1 MDKYEYNVK
10 SDQIKKLYSR
20 KEFEAAAKIADE
32 IDWYRVKDNTM
43 INRVADI
50 YENTKQ
56 YEKAKEVLLIAYER
70 SPLGRQLAY
79 KLTILALRTKNFVE
93 ADEFYQ
99 DFVEMSPSDVSQY
112 LLKYRIAKA
121 KGEDI
126 EVLIKI
132 LEAYIE
138 VEMDERWQY
147 ELAKLYHEAGED
159 DKCIAMCDELE
170 LWFNDG
176 KYVDKA
182 KELKKLITGVL
193 TEYNKR
199 YAKDNVTKSD
209 TVSKEA
215 AKNITGVSNGE
226 SDNLEVNASNV
237 NAGYVN
243 TTSMSNSIEDL
254 SEMASENKQISDNED
269 NEEYSGADNAEYSD
283 ADYDEEYDEDSE
295 DYSQADNWNQVDAL
309 GRERVSKVNEE
320 TDEDEEAEREDRTG
334 IRSLAEAIVAGK
346 EERKASRNKNKDDE
360 DLSEDNLE
368 LLDDNI
374 SDDDD
379 EYLDDEISAE
389 DEARA
394 NANAA
399 AKEVARRAEEAE
411 KNTPKL
417 TPEEIAANEA
427 LKAAE
432 AAALEAQR
440 AADLARQ
447 LVMEAKLRAEQ
458 VKSVSNTPSDKYKG
472 MTADEI
478 SKSLESED
486 MLSGKSDLRKKD
498 SMIEIFE
505 FDKNKEG
512 KVSNIGEELT
522 KTAEIDIDEINIR
535 LADENNLYNTANI
548 QAALAKSMEKLMN
561 DEKKVRN
568 AFEMQIDDDNNEIR
582 PTIEDDDSYLDDDED
597 VYDDSV
603 DETEKTP
610 ETVEENSV
618 SENTVD
624 VEEKKESENISES
637 ETNKETANISEAE
650 TNEESKN
657 IPEVEAVE
665 ESKDIQEPEEVEAS
679 ENKPEA
685 EESENVP
692 EIDAV
697 EASAIVNEQENV
709 PETVEESSVS
719 ENTINSE
726 ETKETENISE
736 TEINEE
742 SKDIPEVETVG
753 ESKDIPEVKEVETP
767 ATVNE
772 TKNVVEPEEDNK
784 TSEVS
789 APIEEVKTLEETKEE
804 KTVEAVSDEIEDDL
818 IDEPTKRIDRA
829 EINRILNASKNIYQS
844 LPKSVFE
851 NTESEAETE
860 TAKAEEDDQI
870 EGQMTLDE
878 VLAEFKD
885 NESDKPKDNEANELK
900 DNATVESEDS
910 EASDSE
916 ISGETSSEESD
927 IKTENEEAR
936 DVLKALEQV
945 EETSDE
951 VSSDILENANETS
964 DKVAENSDETSDEV
978 SENANEASD
987 KEAGNADEVSDKEAE
1002 DVNKENVNE
1011 TLDTKSES
1019 DSKKS
1024 VEKSGDET
1032 DKSSVPST
1040 GFVVK
1045 NHRIP
1050 EEYRSLFNDFVGTGS
1065 MEEKIADT
1073 LDNLINKF
1081 VMDGTS
1087 KTNNVIITGSA
1098 KIGKTTL
1105 GLSLIK
1111 AANRGRNRSGRKV
1124 AKVKASVLNKRGVA
1138 LAMTQI
1144 LGTDLIIEQAGNLM
1158 PNTIVDLMIAMKNY
1172 TEEMLIVLEDDKAAI
1187 DRMLDNSPDLKG
1199 FFSNRLDIH
1208 EMEIDDM
1215 VKIAKDYAEEQFY
1228 AIDEMGELALYA
1240 KLDDIS
1246 GRNPVLSIEDIQEVI
1261 DDAIAHA
1268 NRFSLGKIFG
1278 RIHKNKDDMRVLSE
1292 QDFL

>member
-1 MDKYEYNVK
+1 LDKYEYNVK

-176 KYVDKA
+176 RYVDKA
-182 KELKKLITGVL
+182 RELKKLITGVL

-199 YAKDNVTKSD
+199 YAKDNVAKSNIASSNI
-209 TVSKEA
+209 VSTEDS
-215 AKNITGVSNGE
+215 KNITSVSNGE
-226 SDNLEVNASNV
+226 SDNLEVNAPNV
-237 NAGYVN
+237 NAG
-243 TTSMSNSIEDL
+243 SID
-254 SEMASENKQISDNED
+254 
-269 NEEYSGADNAEYSD
+269 
-283 ADYDEEYDEDSE
+283 EYDEDSE
-295 DYSQADNWNQVDAL
+295 DDTQADNWNQVDAL

-320 TDEDEEAEREDRTG
+320 SDEDEEAESEDHTG
-334 IRSLAEAIVAGK
+334 MRSLAEAIVAGK
-346 EERKASRNKNKDDE
+346 EERKTSKYNKKKDDE
-360 DLSEDNLE
+360 EVLEDNLE

-411 KNTPKL
+411 KNIPKL
-417 TPEEIAANEA
+417 TAEEIAANEA

-458 VKSVSNTPSDKYKG
+458 VKGTSGTPSDKYKG

-486 MLSGKSDLRKKD
+486 MLSGNSDLRKKD

-505 FDKNKEG
+505 FDKDKEG

-568 AFEMQIDDDNNEIR
+568 AFEMQIDDDNDEIR
-582 PTIEDDDSYLDDDED
+582 PTIEEDDNNEILPAIEDDDSYLDDDDED
-597 VYDDSV
+597 VYDDSA
-603 DETEKTP
+603 DTTEN
-610 ETVEENSV
+610 V
-618 SENTVD
+618 
-624 VEEKKESENISES
+624 KESENVSEVEEVEES
-637 ETNKETANISEAE
+637 EIINEPENVIEAENTPETAEENSATENTVNVEEIKET
-650 TNEESKN
+650 ES
-657 IPEVEAVE
+657 IPEV
-665 ESKDIQEPEEVEAS
+665 K
-679 ENKPEA
+679 
-685 EESENVP
+685 
-692 EIDAV
+692 
-697 EASAIVNEQENV
+697 
-709 PETVEESSVS
+709 TVEEA
-719 ENTINSE
+719 
-726 ETKETENISE
+726 
-736 TEINEE
+736 
-742 SKDIPEVETVG
+742 KDIPEVETVG
-753 ESKDIPEVKEVETP
+753 EAKDIPEVETVEEAKDIPEAETVGEAKDIPEVETIVESDEYSK
-767 ATVNE
+767 VNE
-772 TKNVVEPEEDNK
+772 E
-784 TSEVS
+784 S
-789 APIEEVKTLEETKEE
+789 APIEEIRNSEETEE
-804 KTVEAVSDEIEDDL
+804 VKSVETVSDEDEIEDDL

-851 NTESEAETE
+851 NTEEEVETKVE
-860 TAKAEEDDQI
+860 MTKPEEDDQI
-870 EGQMTLDE
+870 EGQMTLEE

-885 NESDKPKDNEANELK
+885 NEADKTNDNESDELK
-900 DNATVESEDS
+900 ENTN
-910 EASDSE
+910 
-916 ISGETSSEESD
+916 ETSEEA
-927 IKTENEEAR
+927 TENA
-936 DVLKALEQV
+936 D
-945 EETSDE
+945 ETIDE
-951 VSSDILENANETS
+951 VLENANETS
-964 DKVAENSDETSDEV
+964 EEATENADETIDEV
-978 SENANEASD
+978 SENANETSE
-987 KEAGNADEVSDKEAE
+987 EA
-1002 DVNKENVNE
+1002 
-1011 TLDTKSES
+1011 
-1019 DSKKS
+1019 
-1024 VEKSGDET
+1024 T
-1032 DKSSVPST
+1032 DKSSVASAD
-1040 GFVVK
+1040 FVVK

-1158 PNTIVDLMIAMKNY
+1158 PNTIIDLMIAMKNY

-1228 AIDEMGELALYA
+1228 TIDEMGELALYA

>member
-182 KELKKLITGVL
+182 RELKKLITGVL

-199 YAKDNVTKSD
+199 YAKDNVAKSNIASSNI
-209 TVSKEA
+209 VSTEDS
-215 AKNITGVSNGE
+215 KNITSVSNGE
-226 SDNLEVNASNV
+226 SDNLEVNAPNV
-237 NAGYVN
+237 NAG
-243 TTSMSNSIEDL
+243 SID
-254 SEMASENKQISDNED
+254 
-269 NEEYSGADNAEYSD
+269 
-283 ADYDEEYDEDSE
+283 EYDEDSE
-295 DYSQADNWNQVDAL
+295 DDTQADNWNQVDAL

-320 TDEDEEAEREDRTG
+320 SDEDEEAESEDHTG
-334 IRSLAEAIVAGK
+334 MRSLAEAIVAGK
-346 EERKASRNKNKDDE
+346 EERKTLKYNKKKDDE
-360 DLSEDNLE
+360 EVLEDNLE

-411 KNTPKL
+411 KNIPKL
-417 TPEEIAANEA
+417 TAEEIAANEA

-458 VKSVSNTPSDKYKG
+458 VKGTSGTPSDKYKG

-486 MLSGKSDLRKKD
+486 MLSGNSDLRKKD

-505 FDKNKEG
+505 FDKDKEG

-568 AFEMQIDDDNNEIR
+568 AFEMQIDDDNDEIRPTIEDDDNNEIR
-582 PTIEDDDSYLDDDED
+582 PAIEDDDSYLDDDDED
-597 VYDDSV
+597 VYDDSA
-603 DETEKTP
+603 DTTEN
-610 ETVEENSV
+610 V
-618 SENTVD
+618 
-624 VEEKKESENISES
+624 KESENVSEVEEVEES
-637 ETNKETANISEAE
+637 EIINEPENVIEAENTPETAEENSTTENTVNVEEIKET
-650 TNEESKN
+650 ES
-657 IPEVEAVE
+657 IPEVETAE
-665 ESKDIQEPEEVEAS
+665 EAKDI
-679 ENKPEA
+679 PEA
-685 EESENVP
+685 EIVK
-692 EIDAV
+692 
-697 EASAIVNEQENV
+697 EA
-709 PETVEESSVS
+709 
-719 ENTINSE
+719 
-726 ETKETENISE
+726 
-736 TEINEE
+736 
-742 SKDIPEVETVG
+742 KDIPEVETV
-753 ESKDIPEVKEVETP
+753 EEAKDIPEVETVEEAKDIPEVETIVESDEYSK
-767 ATVNE
+767 VNE
-772 TKNVVEPEEDNK
+772 E
-784 TSEVS
+784 S
-789 APIEEVKTLEETKEE
+789 APIEEIRNSEETEE
-804 KTVEAVSDEIEDDL
+804 VKSVETVSDEDEIEDDL

-851 NTESEAETE
+851 NTEEEVETKVE
-860 TAKAEEDDQI
+860 MTKPEEDDQI
-870 EGQMTLDE
+870 EGQMTLEE

-885 NESDKPKDNEANELK
+885 NEADKTNDNEADELK
-900 DNATVESEDS
+900 
-910 EASDSE
+910 
-916 ISGETSSEESD
+916 
-927 IKTENEEAR
+927 
-936 DVLKALEQV
+936 
-945 EETSDE
+945 
-951 VSSDILENANETS
+951 ENANETPEE
-964 DKVAENSDETSDEV
+964 ATENVDETIEEV
-978 SENANEASD
+978 SENANETSE
-987 KEAGNADEVSDKEAE
+987 EATENADETIDEVS
-1002 DVNKENVNE
+1002 ENVNE
-1011 TLDTKSES
+1011 TSE
-1019 DSKKS
+1019 
-1024 VEKSGDET
+1024 EAT
-1032 DKSSVPST
+1032 DKSSVASAD
-1040 GFVVK
+1040 FVVK

-1065 MEEKIADT
+1065 MEEKIADI

-1087 KTNNVIITGSA
+1087 KTNNLIITGSA

-1158 PNTIVDLMIAMKNY
+1158 PNTIIDLMIAMKNY

-1228 AIDEMGELALYA
+1228 IIDEMGELALYA

>member
-182 KELKKLITGVL
+182 RELKKLITGVL

-199 YAKDNVTKSD
+199 YAKDNVAKSNIAPSNI
-209 TVSKEA
+209 VSTEDS
-215 AKNITGVSNGE
+215 KNITSVSNGE
-226 SDNLEVNASNV
+226 SDNLEVNAPNV
-237 NAGYVN
+237 NAG
-243 TTSMSNSIEDL
+243 SID
-254 SEMASENKQISDNED
+254 
-269 NEEYSGADNAEYSD
+269 
-283 ADYDEEYDEDSE
+283 EYDEDSE
-295 DYSQADNWNQVDAL
+295 DDTQADNWNQVDAL

-320 TDEDEEAEREDRTG
+320 SDEDEEAESEDHTG
-334 IRSLAEAIVAGK
+334 MRSLAEAIVAGK
-346 EERKASRNKNKDDE
+346 EERKTSKYNKKKDDE
-360 DLSEDNLE
+360 EVLEDNLE

-374 SDDDD
+374 SDDDN

-411 KNTPKL
+411 KNIPKL
-417 TPEEIAANEA
+417 TAEEIAANEA

-458 VKSVSNTPSDKYKG
+458 VKGTSGTPSDKYKG

-486 MLSGKSDLRKKD
+486 MLSGNSDLRKKD

-505 FDKNKEG
+505 FDKDKEG

-568 AFEMQIDDDNNEIR
+568 AFEMQIDDDNDEIRPTIEDDDNNEIR
-582 PTIEDDDSYLDDDED
+582 PAIEDDDSYLDDDDED
-597 VYDDSV
+597 VYDDSADTTENV
-603 DETEKTP
+603 KESENVSEVEEVEESEIINEPENVTETENTP
-610 ETVEENSV
+610 ETAEENSATENTVNVEEIKETESIPEAETVEE
-618 SENTVD
+618 
-624 VEEKKESENISES
+624 
-637 ETNKETANISEAE
+637 A
-650 TNEESKN
+650 
-657 IPEVEAVE
+657 
-665 ESKDIQEPEEVEAS
+665 
-679 ENKPEA
+679 
-685 EESENVP
+685 
-692 EIDAV
+692 
-697 EASAIVNEQENV
+697 
-709 PETVEESSVS
+709 
-719 ENTINSE
+719 
-726 ETKETENISE
+726 
-736 TEINEE
+736 
-742 SKDIPEVETVG
+742 KDIPEVETVA
-753 ESKDIPEVKEVETP
+753 EAKDIPEAETAEEAKDIPEVETVEEAKDIPEVETIVESDEYSK
-767 ATVNE
+767 VNE
-772 TKNVVEPEEDNK
+772 E
-784 TSEVS
+784 S
-789 APIEEVKTLEETKEE
+789 APIEEIRNSEETEE
-804 KTVEAVSDEIEDDL
+804 VKSVETVSDEDEIEDDL

-851 NTESEAETE
+851 NTEEEVETKVE
-860 TAKAEEDDQI
+860 MTKPEEDDQI
-870 EGQMTLDE
+870 EGQMTLEE

-885 NESDKPKDNEANELK
+885 NEADKKNDNEADELK
-900 DNATVESEDS
+900 ENANETPE
-910 EASDSE
+910 EA
-916 ISGETSSEESD
+916 
-927 IKTENEEAR
+927 TENA
-936 DVLKALEQV
+936 D
-945 EETSDE
+945 ETIDE
-951 VSSDILENANETS
+951 VLENANETS
-964 DKVAENSDETSDEV
+964 EETTENTDETIDEV
-978 SENANEASD
+978 SENANETSE
-987 KEAGNADEVSDKEAE
+987 EA
-1002 DVNKENVNE
+1002 
-1011 TLDTKSES
+1011 
-1019 DSKKS
+1019 
-1024 VEKSGDET
+1024 T
-1032 DKSSVPST
+1032 DKSSVASAD
-1040 GFVVK
+1040 FVVK

-1050 EEYRSLFNDFVGTGS
+1050 KEYRSLFNDFVGTGS

-1228 AIDEMGELALYA
+1228 TIDEMGELALYA

>member
-182 KELKKLITGVL
+182 RELKKLITGVL

-199 YAKDNVTKSD
+199 YAKDNVAKSNIASSNI
-209 TVSKEA
+209 VSTEDS
-215 AKNITGVSNGE
+215 KNITSVSNGE

-237 NAGYVN
+237 NAG
-243 TTSMSNSIEDL
+243 SID
-254 SEMASENKQISDNED
+254 
-269 NEEYSGADNAEYSD
+269 
-283 ADYDEEYDEDSE
+283 EYDEDSE
-295 DYSQADNWNQVDAL
+295 DDTQADNWNQVDAL

-320 TDEDEEAEREDRTG
+320 SDEDEEAESEDHTG
-334 IRSLAEAIVAGK
+334 MRSLAEAIVAGK
-346 EERKASRNKNKDDE
+346 EERKTSKYNKKKDDE
-360 DLSEDNLE
+360 EVLEDNLE

-411 KNTPKL
+411 KNIPKL
-417 TPEEIAANEA
+417 TAEEIAANEA

-458 VKSVSNTPSDKYKG
+458 VKGTSGTPSDKYKG

-486 MLSGKSDLRKKD
+486 MLSGNSDLRKKD

-505 FDKNKEG
+505 FDKDKEG

-568 AFEMQIDDDNNEIR
+568 AFEMQIDDDNDEIR
-582 PTIEDDDSYLDDDED
+582 PTIEDDDNDEIRPAIEDDDSYLDDDDED
-597 VYDDSV
+597 VYDDSADTTENV
-603 DETEKTP
+603 KESENVSEVEEVEESEIINEPENVIETENTP
-610 ETVEENSV
+610 ETAEENSTTENTVNVEEIKETESIPEAETVEE
-618 SENTVD
+618 
-624 VEEKKESENISES
+624 
-637 ETNKETANISEAE
+637 A
-650 TNEESKN
+650 
-657 IPEVEAVE
+657 
-665 ESKDIQEPEEVEAS
+665 
-679 ENKPEA
+679 
-685 EESENVP
+685 
-692 EIDAV
+692 
-697 EASAIVNEQENV
+697 
-709 PETVEESSVS
+709 
-719 ENTINSE
+719 
-726 ETKETENISE
+726 
-736 TEINEE
+736 
-742 SKDIPEVETVG
+742 KDIPEVETVA
-753 ESKDIPEVKEVETP
+753 EAKDIPEAETAEEAKDIPEVETVEEAKDIPEVETIVESDEYSK
-767 ATVNE
+767 VNE
-772 TKNVVEPEEDNK
+772 E
-784 TSEVS
+784 S
-789 APIEEVKTLEETKEE
+789 APIEEIRNSEETEE
-804 KTVEAVSDEIEDDL
+804 VKSVETVSDEDEIEDDL

-851 NTESEAETE
+851 NTEEEVETKVE
-860 TAKAEEDDQI
+860 MTKPEEDDQI
-870 EGQMTLDE
+870 EGQMTLEE

-885 NESDKPKDNEANELK
+885 NEADKKNDNEADELK
-900 DNATVESEDS
+900 ENANETPE
-910 EASDSE
+910 EA
-916 ISGETSSEESD
+916 
-927 IKTENEEAR
+927 TENA
-936 DVLKALEQV
+936 D
-945 EETSDE
+945 ETIDE
-951 VSSDILENANETS
+951 VLENANETS
-964 DKVAENSDETSDEV
+964 E
-978 SENANEASD
+978 EA
-987 KEAGNADEVSDKEAE
+987 
-1002 DVNKENVNE
+1002 
-1011 TLDTKSES
+1011 
-1019 DSKKS
+1019 
-1024 VEKSGDET
+1024 T
-1032 DKSSVPST
+1032 DKSSVASAD
-1040 GFVVK
+1040 FVVK

-1050 EEYRSLFNDFVGTGS
+1050 KEYRSLFNDFVGTGS

-1228 AIDEMGELALYA
+1228 TIDEMGELALYA

>member
-182 KELKKLITGVL
+182 RELKKLITGVL

-199 YAKDNVTKSD
+199 YAKDNVAKSNIASSNI
-209 TVSKEA
+209 VSTEDS
-215 AKNITGVSNGE
+215 KNITSVSNGE
-226 SDNLEVNASNV
+226 SDNLEVNAPNV
-237 NAGYVN
+237 NAG
-243 TTSMSNSIEDL
+243 SID
-254 SEMASENKQISDNED
+254 
-269 NEEYSGADNAEYSD
+269 
-283 ADYDEEYDEDSE
+283 EYDEDSE
-295 DYSQADNWNQVDAL
+295 DDTQADNWNQVDAL

-320 TDEDEEAEREDRTG
+320 SDEDEEAESEDHTG
-334 IRSLAEAIVAGK
+334 MRSLAEAIVAGK
-346 EERKASRNKNKDDE
+346 EERKTSKYNKKKDDE
-360 DLSEDNLE
+360 EVLEDNLE

-374 SDDDD
+374 SDDDN

-411 KNTPKL
+411 KNIPKL
-417 TPEEIAANEA
+417 TAEEIAANEA

-458 VKSVSNTPSDKYKG
+458 VKGTSGTPSDKYKG

-486 MLSGKSDLRKKD
+486 MLSGNSDLRKKD

-505 FDKNKEG
+505 FDKDKEG

-568 AFEMQIDDDNNEIR
+568 AFEMQIDDDNDEIR
-582 PTIEDDDSYLDDDED
+582 PTIEDDDNDEIRPAIEDDDSYLDDDDED
-597 VYDDSV
+597 VYDDSA
-603 DETEKTP
+603 DTTENTANIEEIKETESIP
-610 ETVEENSV
+610 EVETVEEAK
-618 SENTVD
+618 D
-624 VEEKKESENISES
+624 
-637 ETNKETANISEAE
+637 
-650 TNEESKN
+650 
-657 IPEVEAVE
+657 IPEA
-665 ESKDIQEPEEVEAS
+665 
-679 ENKPEA
+679 
-685 EESENVP
+685 
-692 EIDAV
+692 
-697 EASAIVNEQENV
+697 
-709 PETVEESSVS
+709 ETVEEAKDIPEAETV
-719 ENTINSE
+719 E
-726 ETKETENISE
+726 EA
-736 TEINEE
+736 
-742 SKDIPEVETVG
+742 KDIPEVETV
-753 ESKDIPEVKEVETP
+753 EEAKDIPETETVEEAKDIPEVETIEESDEYSK
-767 ATVNE
+767 VNE
-772 TKNVVEPEEDNK
+772 ESV
-784 TSEVS
+784 
-789 APIEEVKTLEETKEE
+789 PIEEIRTSEETEE
-804 KTVEAVSDEIEDDL
+804 TEEIEETEEVRPVETVSDEDEIEDDL

-851 NTESEAETE
+851 NTEEEVETKVE
-860 TAKAEEDDQI
+860 MTKPEEDDQI
-870 EGQMTLDE
+870 EGQMTLEE

-885 NESDKPKDNEANELK
+885 NEADKTNDNEADELK
-900 DNATVESEDS
+900 ENANETPE
-910 EASDSE
+910 EA
-916 ISGETSSEESD
+916 
-927 IKTENEEAR
+927 TENA
-936 DVLKALEQV
+936 D
-945 EETSDE
+945 ETIDE
-951 VSSDILENANETS
+951 VLENANETS
-964 DKVAENSDETSDEV
+964 EEITE
-978 SENANEASD
+978 
-987 KEAGNADEVSDKEAE
+987 NADETIDGVS
-1002 DVNKENVNE
+1002 ENVNE
-1011 TLDTKSES
+1011 TSE
-1019 DSKKS
+1019 
-1024 VEKSGDET
+1024 EAT
-1032 DKSSVPST
+1032 DKSSVASAD
-1040 GFVVK
+1040 FVVK

-1050 EEYRSLFNDFVGTGS
+1050 KEYRSLFNDFVGTGS

-1228 AIDEMGELALYA
+1228 TIDEMGELALYA

>member
-182 KELKKLITGVL
+182 RELKKLITGVL

-199 YAKDNVTKSD
+199 YAKDNVAKSNIASSNI
-209 TVSKEA
+209 VSTEDS
-215 AKNITGVSNGE
+215 KNITSVSNGE
-226 SDNLEVNASNV
+226 SDNLEVNAPNV
-237 NAGYVN
+237 NAG
-243 TTSMSNSIEDL
+243 SID
-254 SEMASENKQISDNED
+254 
-269 NEEYSGADNAEYSD
+269 
-283 ADYDEEYDEDSE
+283 EYDEDSE
-295 DYSQADNWNQVDAL
+295 DDTQADNWNQVDAL

-320 TDEDEEAEREDRTG
+320 SNEDEEAESEDHTG
-334 IRSLAEAIVAGK
+334 MRSLAEAIVAGK
-346 EERKASRNKNKDDE
+346 EERKTLKYNKKKDDE
-360 DLSEDNLE
+360 EVLEDNLE

-411 KNTPKL
+411 KNIPKL
-417 TPEEIAANEA
+417 TAEEIAANEA

-458 VKSVSNTPSDKYKG
+458 VKGTSGTPSDKYKG

-505 FDKNKEG
+505 FDKDKEG

-568 AFEMQIDDDNNEIR
+568 AFEMQIDDDNDEIR
-582 PTIEDDDSYLDDDED
+582 PTIEDDDNNEIRPAIEDDDSYLDYDDED
-597 VYDDSV
+597 VYDDSSDTTENV
-603 DETEKTP
+603 KESENVSEVEDVEESEIINEPENVIEAENTPETAEENSTTENTVNVEEIKETESIP
-610 ETVEENSV
+610 EVETVEEAK
-618 SENTVD
+618 D
-624 VEEKKESENISES
+624 
-637 ETNKETANISEAE
+637 
-650 TNEESKN
+650 
-657 IPEVEAVE
+657 IPEV
-665 ESKDIQEPEEVEAS
+665 K
-679 ENKPEA
+679 
-685 EESENVP
+685 
-692 EIDAV
+692 
-697 EASAIVNEQENV
+697 
-709 PETVEESSVS
+709 TVEEA
-719 ENTINSE
+719 
-726 ETKETENISE
+726 
-736 TEINEE
+736 
-742 SKDIPEVETVG
+742 KDIPEVETV
-753 ESKDIPEVKEVETP
+753 
-767 ATVNE
+767 A
-772 TKNVVEPEEDNK
+772 EPEENIKVDEASAPMEGVG
-784 TSEVS
+784 TSEEKEDT
-789 APIEEVKTLEETKEE
+789 EEVKSVET
-804 KTVEAVSDEIEDDL
+804 VSDEDEIEDDL

-851 NTESEAETE
+851 NTEEEVETKVE
-860 TAKAEEDDQI
+860 MTKPEEDDQI
-870 EGQMTLDE
+870 EGQMTLEE

-885 NESDKPKDNEANELK
+885 NEADKTNDNEADELK
-900 DNATVESEDS
+900 
-910 EASDSE
+910 
-916 ISGETSSEESD
+916 
-927 IKTENEEAR
+927 
-936 DVLKALEQV
+936 
-945 EETSDE
+945 
-951 VSSDILENANETS
+951 ENANETPEE
-964 DKVAENSDETSDEV
+964 ATENADETIDEV
-978 SENANEASD
+978 SENANETSE
-987 KEAGNADEVSDKEAE
+987 EATENADETIDEVSENANETSEEATE
-1002 DVNKENVNE
+1002 NADETIDEVSENVNE
-1011 TLDTKSES
+1011 TSE
-1019 DSKKS
+1019 
-1024 VEKSGDET
+1024 EAT
-1032 DKSSVPST
+1032 DKSSVASAD
-1040 GFVVK
+1040 FVVK

-1065 MEEKIADT
+1065 MEEKIADI

-1087 KTNNVIITGSA
+1087 KTNNLIITGSA

-1158 PNTIVDLMIAMKNY
+1158 PNTIIDLMIAMKNY

-1215 VKIAKDYAEEQFY
+1215 VKIARDYAEEQFY
-1228 AIDEMGELALYA
+1228 TIDEMGELALYA

>member
-182 KELKKLITGVL
+182 RELKKLITGVL

-199 YAKDNVTKSD
+199 YAKDNIASSNIASTEDS
-209 TVSKEA
+209 
-215 AKNITGVSNGE
+215 KNITSVSNGE
-226 SDNLEVNASNV
+226 SDNLEVNAPDV
-237 NAGYVN
+237 NAG
-243 TTSMSNSIEDL
+243 SI
-254 SEMASENKQISDNED
+254 
-269 NEEYSGADNAEYSD
+269 
-283 ADYDEEYDEDSE
+283 DEHDEDSE
-295 DYSQADNWNQVDAL
+295 DDTQADNWNQVDAL

-320 TDEDEEAEREDRTG
+320 SDEDEETESEDHTG
-334 IRSLAEAIVAGK
+334 MRSLAEAIVAGK
-346 EERKASRNKNKDDE
+346 EERKTSKYNKKKDDE
-360 DLSEDNLE
+360 EVLEDNLE

-411 KNTPKL
+411 KNIPKL
-417 TPEEIAANEA
+417 TAEEIAANEA

-432 AAALEAQR
+432 AAALEAQK

-458 VKSVSNTPSDKYKG
+458 AKGTSVAPSDKYKG

-486 MLSGKSDLRKKD
+486 MLSGNSDLRKKD

-505 FDKNKEG
+505 FDKDKEG

-582 PTIEDDDSYLDDDED
+582 PSIEDDDNNEIRPAIEDDDSYLDDDDED
-597 VYDDSV
+597 VYDDSA
-603 DETEKTP
+603 DTTENTANIEEIKETESIP
-610 ETVEENSV
+610 EAETVEEAK
-618 SENTVD
+618 D
-624 VEEKKESENISES
+624 
-637 ETNKETANISEAE
+637 
-650 TNEESKN
+650 
-657 IPEVEAVE
+657 IPEA
-665 ESKDIQEPEEVEAS
+665 
-679 ENKPEA
+679 
-685 EESENVP
+685 
-692 EIDAV
+692 
-697 EASAIVNEQENV
+697 
-709 PETVEESSVS
+709 ETVEEAKDIPEAETV
-719 ENTINSE
+719 E
-726 ETKETENISE
+726 EAKDIPEAETV
-736 TEINEE
+736 EE
-742 SKDIPEVETVG
+742 AKDIPEVETIE
-753 ESKDIPEVKEVETP
+753 ESDEYSK
-767 ATVNE
+767 VNE
-772 TKNVVEPEEDNK
+772 ESV
-784 TSEVS
+784 
-789 APIEEVKTLEETKEE
+789 PIEEIRTSEETDETEE
-804 KTVEAVSDEIEDDL
+804 VRPVETVSDEDEIEDDL

-851 NTESEAETE
+851 NTEEEVETKVE
-860 TAKAEEDDQI
+860 MTKPEEDDQI
-870 EGQMTLDE
+870 EGQMTLEE

-885 NESDKPKDNEANELK
+885 NETDKTNDNEADELK
-900 DNATVESEDS
+900 
-910 EASDSE
+910 
-916 ISGETSSEESD
+916 
-927 IKTENEEAR
+927 EN
-936 DVLKALEQV
+936 
-945 EETSDE
+945 T
-951 VSSDILENANETS
+951 NETS
-964 DKVAENSDETSDEV
+964 EEATENADETIDEV
-978 SENANEASD
+978 SENANETSE
-987 KEAGNADEVSDKEAE
+987 EA
-1002 DVNKENVNE
+1002 
-1011 TLDTKSES
+1011 
-1019 DSKKS
+1019 
-1024 VEKSGDET
+1024 T
-1032 DKSSVPST
+1032 DKSSVASAD
-1040 GFVVK
+1040 FVVK

-1050 EEYRSLFNDFVGTGS
+1050 KEYRSLFNDFVGTGS

-1228 AIDEMGELALYA
+1228 TIDEMGELALYA

>member
-182 KELKKLITGVL
+182 RELKKLITGVL

-199 YAKDNVTKSD
+199 YAKDNVAKSNIASSNI
-209 TVSKEA
+209 VSTEDS
-215 AKNITGVSNGE
+215 KNITSVSNGE
-226 SDNLEVNASNV
+226 SDNLEVNAPNV
-237 NAGYVN
+237 NAG
-243 TTSMSNSIEDL
+243 SID
-254 SEMASENKQISDNED
+254 
-269 NEEYSGADNAEYSD
+269 
-283 ADYDEEYDEDSE
+283 EYDEDSE
-295 DYSQADNWNQVDAL
+295 DDTQADNWNQVDAL

-320 TDEDEEAEREDRTG
+320 SDEDEEAESEDHTG
-334 IRSLAEAIVAGK
+334 MRSLAEAIVAGK
-346 EERKASRNKNKDDE
+346 EERKTSKYNKKKDDE
-360 DLSEDNLE
+360 EVLEDNLE

-411 KNTPKL
+411 KNIPKL
-417 TPEEIAANEA
+417 TAEEIAANEA

-458 VKSVSNTPSDKYKG
+458 VKGTSGTPSDKYKG

-486 MLSGKSDLRKKD
+486 MLSGNSDLRKKD

-505 FDKNKEG
+505 FDKDKEG

-568 AFEMQIDDDNNEIR
+568 AFEMQIDDDNDEIR
-582 PTIEDDDSYLDDDED
+582 PTIEDDDNDEIRPAIEDDDSYLDDDDED
-597 VYDDSV
+597 VYDDSADTTENV
-603 DETEKTP
+603 KESENVSEVEEVEESEIINEPENVIETENTP
-610 ETVEENSV
+610 ETAEENSTTENTVNVEEIKETESIPEVETVEE
-618 SENTVD
+618 
-624 VEEKKESENISES
+624 
-637 ETNKETANISEAE
+637 A
-650 TNEESKN
+650 
-657 IPEVEAVE
+657 
-665 ESKDIQEPEEVEAS
+665 KDITKA
-679 ENKPEA
+679 
-685 EESENVP
+685 
-692 EIDAV
+692 
-697 EASAIVNEQENV
+697 
-709 PETVEESSVS
+709 ETVEEAKDIPKV
-719 ENTINSE
+719 ETVE
-726 ETKETENISE
+726 EA
-736 TEINEE
+736 
-742 SKDIPEVETVG
+742 KDIPEVETIV
-753 ESKDIPEVKEVETP
+753 ESDEYSK
-767 ATVNE
+767 VNE
-772 TKNVVEPEEDNK
+772 E
-784 TSEVS
+784 S
-789 APIEEVKTLEETKEE
+789 APIEEIRNSEETEE
-804 KTVEAVSDEIEDDL
+804 VKSVETVFDEDEIEDDL

-851 NTESEAETE
+851 NTEEEVEMT
-860 TAKAEEDDQI
+860 KPEEDDQI
-870 EGQMTLDE
+870 EGQMTLEE

-885 NESDKPKDNEANELK
+885 NEADKTNDNEADELK
-900 DNATVESEDS
+900 ENANETPE
-910 EASDSE
+910 EA
-916 ISGETSSEESD
+916 
-927 IKTENEEAR
+927 TENA
-936 DVLKALEQV
+936 D
-945 EETSDE
+945 ETIDE
-951 VSSDILENANETS
+951 VLENANETS
-964 DKVAENSDETSDEV
+964 EEATENTDETIDEV
-978 SENANEASD
+978 SENANETSE
-987 KEAGNADEVSDKEAE
+987 EA
-1002 DVNKENVNE
+1002 
-1011 TLDTKSES
+1011 
-1019 DSKKS
+1019 
-1024 VEKSGDET
+1024 T
-1032 DKSSVPST
+1032 DKSSVASAD
-1040 GFVVK
+1040 FVVK

-1050 EEYRSLFNDFVGTGS
+1050 KEYRSLFNDFVGTGS

-1187 DRMLDNSPDLKG
+1187 DRMLDSSPDLKG

-1228 AIDEMGELALYA
+1228 TIDEMGELALYA

>member
-182 KELKKLITGVL
+182 RELKKLITGVL

-199 YAKDNVTKSD
+199 YAKDNVAKSNIASSNI
-209 TVSKEA
+209 VSTEDS
-215 AKNITGVSNGE
+215 KNITSVSNGE
-226 SDNLEVNASNV
+226 SDNLEVNAPNV
-237 NAGYVN
+237 NAG
-243 TTSMSNSIEDL
+243 SID
-254 SEMASENKQISDNED
+254 
-269 NEEYSGADNAEYSD
+269 
-283 ADYDEEYDEDSE
+283 EYDEDSE
-295 DYSQADNWNQVDAL
+295 DDTQADNWNQVDAL

-320 TDEDEEAEREDRTG
+320 SDEDEEAESEDHTG
-334 IRSLAEAIVAGK
+334 MRSLAEAIVAGK
-346 EERKASRNKNKDDE
+346 EERKTSKYNKKKDDE
-360 DLSEDNLE
+360 EVLEDNLE

-411 KNTPKL
+411 KNIPKL
-417 TPEEIAANEA
+417 TAEEIAANEA

-458 VKSVSNTPSDKYKG
+458 VKGTSGTPSDKYKG

-505 FDKNKEG
+505 FDKDKEG

-568 AFEMQIDDDNNEIR
+568 AFEMQIDDDNDEIRPTIEDDDNNEIR
-582 PTIEDDDSYLDDDED
+582 PAIEDDDSYLDDDDED
-597 VYDDSV
+597 VYDDSADTTENV
-603 DETEKTP
+603 KESENVSEVEEVEESEIINESENVIEAENTPETAEENSATENTVNVEEIKETESIP
-610 ETVEENSV
+610 EVETVEE
-618 SENTVD
+618 
-624 VEEKKESENISES
+624 
-637 ETNKETANISEAE
+637 A
-650 TNEESKN
+650 
-657 IPEVEAVE
+657 
-665 ESKDIQEPEEVEAS
+665 
-679 ENKPEA
+679 
-685 EESENVP
+685 
-692 EIDAV
+692 
-697 EASAIVNEQENV
+697 
-709 PETVEESSVS
+709 
-719 ENTINSE
+719 
-726 ETKETENISE
+726 
-736 TEINEE
+736 
-742 SKDIPEVETVG
+742 KDIPEVETVE
-753 ESKDIPEVKEVETP
+753 ESKDIPEAETAGEAKDIPEVETVEEAKDIP
-767 ATVNE
+767 EVETIVESDEYSKVNE
-772 TKNVVEPEEDNK
+772 E
-784 TSEVS
+784 S
-789 APIEEVKTLEETKEE
+789 APIEEIRNSEETEE
-804 KTVEAVSDEIEDDL
+804 VKSVETVSDEDEIEDDL

-851 NTESEAETE
+851 NTEEEVETKVE
-860 TAKAEEDDQI
+860 MTKPEEDDQI
-870 EGQMTLDE
+870 EGQMTLEE

-885 NESDKPKDNEANELK
+885 NEADKTNDNEADELK
-900 DNATVESEDS
+900 
-910 EASDSE
+910 
-916 ISGETSSEESD
+916 
-927 IKTENEEAR
+927 
-936 DVLKALEQV
+936 
-945 EETSDE
+945 
-951 VSSDILENANETS
+951 ENANETPEE
-964 DKVAENSDETSDEV
+964 ATENADETIDEVSENVNETSEEATENADETIDEV
-978 SENANEASD
+978 SENANETSE
-987 KEAGNADEVSDKEAE
+987 EA
-1002 DVNKENVNE
+1002 
-1011 TLDTKSES
+1011 
-1019 DSKKS
+1019 
-1024 VEKSGDET
+1024 T
-1032 DKSSVPST
+1032 DKSSVASAD
-1040 GFVVK
+1040 FVVK

-1158 PNTIVDLMIAMKNY
+1158 PNTIIDLMIAMKNY

-1228 AIDEMGELALYA
+1228 IIDEMGELALYA

>member
-182 KELKKLITGVL
+182 RELKKLITGVL

-199 YAKDNVTKSD
+199 YAKDNVAKSNIASSNI
-209 TVSKEA
+209 VSTEDS
-215 AKNITGVSNGE
+215 KNITSVSNGE
-226 SDNLEVNASNV
+226 SDNLEVNAPNV
-237 NAGYVN
+237 NAG
-243 TTSMSNSIEDL
+243 SID
-254 SEMASENKQISDNED
+254 
-269 NEEYSGADNAEYSD
+269 
-283 ADYDEEYDEDSE
+283 EYDEDSE
-295 DYSQADNWNQVDAL
+295 DDTQADNWNQVDAL

-320 TDEDEEAEREDRTG
+320 SDEDEEAESEDHTG
-334 IRSLAEAIVAGK
+334 MRSLAEAIVAGK
-346 EERKASRNKNKDDE
+346 EERKTLKYNKKKDDE
-360 DLSEDNLE
+360 EVLEDNLE

-411 KNTPKL
+411 KNIPKL
-417 TPEEIAANEA
+417 TAEEIAANEA

-458 VKSVSNTPSDKYKG
+458 VKGTSGTPSDKYKG

-486 MLSGKSDLRKKD
+486 MLSGNSDLRKKD

-505 FDKNKEG
+505 FDKDKEG

-568 AFEMQIDDDNNEIR
+568 AFEMQIDDDNDEIRPTIEDDDNNEIR
-582 PTIEDDDSYLDDDED
+582 PAIEDDDSYLDDDDED
-597 VYDDSV
+597 VYDDSADTTENV
-603 DETEKTP
+603 KESENVSEVEEVEESEIINEPENVIEAENTPETAEENSATENTVNVEEIKETGSIP
-610 ETVEENSV
+610 EVETVEE
-618 SENTVD
+618 
-624 VEEKKESENISES
+624 
-637 ETNKETANISEAE
+637 A
-650 TNEESKN
+650 
-657 IPEVEAVE
+657 
-665 ESKDIQEPEEVEAS
+665 
-679 ENKPEA
+679 
-685 EESENVP
+685 
-692 EIDAV
+692 
-697 EASAIVNEQENV
+697 
-709 PETVEESSVS
+709 
-719 ENTINSE
+719 
-726 ETKETENISE
+726 
-736 TEINEE
+736 
-742 SKDIPEVETVG
+742 KDIPEVETV
-753 ESKDIPEVKEVETP
+753 EEAKDIPEVETVAEAKDIPEVETV
-767 ATVNE
+767 A
-772 TKNVVEPEEDNK
+772 EPEENIKVDEASAPMEGGG
-784 TSEVS
+784 TSEEKEDT
-789 APIEEVKTLEETKEE
+789 EEVKSVET
-804 KTVEAVSDEIEDDL
+804 VSDEDEIEDDL

-844 LPKSVFE
+844 LPKPVFE
-851 NTESEAETE
+851 NTEEEVETKVE
-860 TAKAEEDDQI
+860 MTKPEEDDQI
-870 EGQMTLDE
+870 EGQMTLEE

-885 NESDKPKDNEANELK
+885 NEADKTNDNEADELK
-900 DNATVESEDS
+900 
-910 EASDSE
+910 
-916 ISGETSSEESD
+916 
-927 IKTENEEAR
+927 
-936 DVLKALEQV
+936 
-945 EETSDE
+945 
-951 VSSDILENANETS
+951 ENANETPEE
-964 DKVAENSDETSDEV
+964 ATENADETIDEV
-978 SENANEASD
+978 SEN
-987 KEAGNADEVSDKEAE
+987 
-1002 DVNKENVNE
+1002 VNE
-1011 TLDTKSES
+1011 TSE
-1019 DSKKS
+1019 
-1024 VEKSGDET
+1024 EAT
-1032 DKSSVPST
+1032 DKSSVASAD
-1040 GFVVK
+1040 FVVK

-1065 MEEKIADT
+1065 MEEKIADI

-1087 KTNNVIITGSA
+1087 KTNNLIITGSA

-1158 PNTIVDLMIAMKNY
+1158 PNTIIDLMIAMKNY

-1228 AIDEMGELALYA
+1228 IIDEMGELALYA

>member
-182 KELKKLITGVL
+182 RELKKLITGVL

-199 YAKDNVTKSD
+199 YAKDNVAKSNIASSNI
-209 TVSKEA
+209 VSTEDS
-215 AKNITGVSNGE
+215 KNITSVSNGE
-226 SDNLEVNASNV
+226 SDNLEVNAPNV
-237 NAGYVN
+237 NAG
-243 TTSMSNSIEDL
+243 SID
-254 SEMASENKQISDNED
+254 
-269 NEEYSGADNAEYSD
+269 
-283 ADYDEEYDEDSE
+283 EYDEDSE
-295 DYSQADNWNQVDAL
+295 DDTQADNWNQVDAL

-320 TDEDEEAEREDRTG
+320 SDEDEGAESEDHTG
-334 IRSLAEAIVAGK
+334 MRSLAEAIVAGK
-346 EERKASRNKNKDDE
+346 EERKTSKYNKKKDDE
-360 DLSEDNLE
+360 EVLEDNLE

-411 KNTPKL
+411 KNIPKL
-417 TPEEIAANEA
+417 TAEEIAANEA

-458 VKSVSNTPSDKYKG
+458 VKGTSGTPSDKYKG

-486 MLSGKSDLRKKD
+486 MLSGNSDLRKKD

-505 FDKNKEG
+505 FDKDKEG

-568 AFEMQIDDDNNEIR
+568 AFEMQIDDDNDEIRPTIEEDDNNEIR
-582 PTIEDDDSYLDDDED
+582 PAIEDDDSYLDDDDED
-597 VYDDSV
+597 VYDDSA
-603 DETEKTP
+603 DTTEN
-610 ETVEENSV
+610 V
-618 SENTVD
+618 
-624 VEEKKESENISES
+624 KESENVSEVEEVEES
-637 ETNKETANISEAE
+637 EIINEPENVIEAENTPETAEENSATENTVNVDEIKET
-650 TNEESKN
+650 ES
-657 IPEVEAVE
+657 IPEV
-665 ESKDIQEPEEVEAS
+665 K
-679 ENKPEA
+679 
-685 EESENVP
+685 
-692 EIDAV
+692 
-697 EASAIVNEQENV
+697 
-709 PETVEESSVS
+709 TVEEA
-719 ENTINSE
+719 
-726 ETKETENISE
+726 
-736 TEINEE
+736 
-742 SKDIPEVETVG
+742 KDIPEVETVG
-753 ESKDIPEVKEVETP
+753 EAKDIPEVETVEEAKDIPEAETVGEAKDIPEVETIVESDEYSK
-767 ATVNE
+767 VNE
-772 TKNVVEPEEDNK
+772 E
-784 TSEVS
+784 S
-789 APIEEVKTLEETKEE
+789 APIEEIRNSEETEE
-804 KTVEAVSDEIEDDL
+804 VKSVETVSDEDEIEDDL

-851 NTESEAETE
+851 NTEEEVETKVE
-860 TAKAEEDDQI
+860 MTKPEEDDQI
-870 EGQMTLDE
+870 EGQMTLEE

-885 NESDKPKDNEANELK
+885 NEADKTNDNESDELK
-900 DNATVESEDS
+900 ENTN
-910 EASDSE
+910 
-916 ISGETSSEESD
+916 ETSEEA
-927 IKTENEEAR
+927 TENA
-936 DVLKALEQV
+936 D
-945 EETSDE
+945 ETIDE
-951 VSSDILENANETS
+951 VLENANETS
-964 DKVAENSDETSDEV
+964 E
-978 SENANEASD
+978 EA
-987 KEAGNADEVSDKEAE
+987 
-1002 DVNKENVNE
+1002 
-1011 TLDTKSES
+1011 
-1019 DSKKS
+1019 
-1024 VEKSGDET
+1024 T
-1032 DKSSVPST
+1032 DKSSVASAD
-1040 GFVVK
+1040 FVVK

-1158 PNTIVDLMIAMKNY
+1158 PNTIIDLMIAMKNY

-1228 AIDEMGELALYA
+1228 IIDEMGELALYA

>member
-182 KELKKLITGVL
+182 RELKKLITGVL

-199 YAKDNVTKSD
+199 YAKDNVAKSNIASSNI
-209 TVSKEA
+209 VSTEDS
-215 AKNITGVSNGE
+215 KNITSVSNGE
-226 SDNLEVNASNV
+226 SDNLEVNAPNV
-237 NAGYVN
+237 NAG
-243 TTSMSNSIEDL
+243 SID
-254 SEMASENKQISDNED
+254 
-269 NEEYSGADNAEYSD
+269 
-283 ADYDEEYDEDSE
+283 EYDEDSE
-295 DYSQADNWNQVDAL
+295 DDTQADNWNQVDAL

-320 TDEDEEAEREDRTG
+320 SDEDEEAESEDHTG
-334 IRSLAEAIVAGK
+334 MRSLAEAIVAGK
-346 EERKASRNKNKDDE
+346 EERKTLKYNKKKDDE
-360 DLSEDNLE
+360 EVLEDNLE

-411 KNTPKL
+411 KNIPKL
-417 TPEEIAANEA
+417 TAEEIAANEA

-458 VKSVSNTPSDKYKG
+458 VKGTSGTPSDKYKG

-486 MLSGKSDLRKKD
+486 MLSGNSDLRKKD

-505 FDKNKEG
+505 FDKDKEG

-568 AFEMQIDDDNNEIR
+568 AFEMQIDDDNDEIRPTIEDDDNNEIR
-582 PTIEDDDSYLDDDED
+582 PAIEDDDSYLDDDDED
-597 VYDDSV
+597 VYDDSADTTENV
-603 DETEKTP
+603 KESENVSEVEEVEESEIINEPENVIEAENTPETAEENSATENTVNVEEIKETGSIP
-610 ETVEENSV
+610 EVETVEE
-618 SENTVD
+618 
-624 VEEKKESENISES
+624 
-637 ETNKETANISEAE
+637 A
-650 TNEESKN
+650 
-657 IPEVEAVE
+657 
-665 ESKDIQEPEEVEAS
+665 
-679 ENKPEA
+679 
-685 EESENVP
+685 
-692 EIDAV
+692 
-697 EASAIVNEQENV
+697 
-709 PETVEESSVS
+709 
-719 ENTINSE
+719 
-726 ETKETENISE
+726 
-736 TEINEE
+736 
-742 SKDIPEVETVG
+742 KDIPEVETVE
-753 ESKDIPEVKEVETP
+753 ESKDIPEAETAEEAKDIPEAEIVKEAKDIPEVETIVESDEYSK
-767 ATVNE
+767 VNE
-772 TKNVVEPEEDNK
+772 E
-784 TSEVS
+784 S
-789 APIEEVKTLEETKEE
+789 APIEEIRNSEETEE
-804 KTVEAVSDEIEDDL
+804 VKSVETVSDEDEIEDDL

-851 NTESEAETE
+851 NTEEEVETKVE
-860 TAKAEEDDQI
+860 MTKPEEDDQI
-870 EGQMTLDE
+870 EGQMTLEE

-885 NESDKPKDNEANELK
+885 NEADKTNDNEADELK
-900 DNATVESEDS
+900 
-910 EASDSE
+910 
-916 ISGETSSEESD
+916 
-927 IKTENEEAR
+927 
-936 DVLKALEQV
+936 
-945 EETSDE
+945 
-951 VSSDILENANETS
+951 ENANETPEE
-964 DKVAENSDETSDEV
+964 ATENADETIDEV
-978 SENANEASD
+978 SENANETSE
-987 KEAGNADEVSDKEAE
+987 EATENADETIDEVS
-1002 DVNKENVNE
+1002 ENANE
-1011 TLDTKSES
+1011 TSE
-1019 DSKKS
+1019 
-1024 VEKSGDET
+1024 EAT
-1032 DKSSVPST
+1032 DKSSVASAD
-1040 GFVVK
+1040 FVVK

-1065 MEEKIADT
+1065 MEEKIADI

-1087 KTNNVIITGSA
+1087 KTNNLIITGSA

-1158 PNTIVDLMIAMKNY
+1158 PNTIIDLMIAMKNY

-1228 AIDEMGELALYA
+1228 IIDEMGELALYA

>member
-182 KELKKLITGVL
+182 RELKKLITGVL

-199 YAKDNVTKSD
+199 YAKDNVAKSNIASSNI
-209 TVSKEA
+209 VSTEDS
-215 AKNITGVSNGE
+215 KNITSVSNGE
-226 SDNLEVNASNV
+226 SDNLEVNAPNV
-237 NAGYVN
+237 NAG
-243 TTSMSNSIEDL
+243 SID
-254 SEMASENKQISDNED
+254 
-269 NEEYSGADNAEYSD
+269 
-283 ADYDEEYDEDSE
+283 EYDEDSE
-295 DYSQADNWNQVDAL
+295 DDTQADNWNQVDAL

-320 TDEDEEAEREDRTG
+320 SDEDEEAESEDHTG
-334 IRSLAEAIVAGK
+334 MRSLAEAIVAGK
-346 EERKASRNKNKDDE
+346 EERKTLKYNKKKDDE
-360 DLSEDNLE
+360 EVLEDNLE

-411 KNTPKL
+411 KNIPKL
-417 TPEEIAANEA
+417 TAEEIAANEA

-458 VKSVSNTPSDKYKG
+458 VKGTSGTPSDKYKG

-486 MLSGKSDLRKKD
+486 MLSGNSDLRKKD

-505 FDKNKEG
+505 FDKDKEG

-568 AFEMQIDDDNNEIR
+568 AFEMQIDDDNDEIRPTIEDDDNNEIR
-582 PTIEDDDSYLDDDED
+582 PAIEDDDSYLDDDDED
-597 VYDDSV
+597 VYDDSADTTENV
-603 DETEKTP
+603 KESENVSEVEEVEESEIINEPENVIEAENTPETAEENSATENTVNVEEIKETGSIP
-610 ETVEENSV
+610 EVETVEE
-618 SENTVD
+618 
-624 VEEKKESENISES
+624 
-637 ETNKETANISEAE
+637 A
-650 TNEESKN
+650 
-657 IPEVEAVE
+657 
-665 ESKDIQEPEEVEAS
+665 
-679 ENKPEA
+679 
-685 EESENVP
+685 
-692 EIDAV
+692 
-697 EASAIVNEQENV
+697 
-709 PETVEESSVS
+709 
-719 ENTINSE
+719 
-726 ETKETENISE
+726 
-736 TEINEE
+736 
-742 SKDIPEVETVG
+742 KDIPEVETVE
-753 ESKDIPEVKEVETP
+753 ESKDIPEAETAEEAKDIPEAEIVKEAKDIPEVETIVESDEYSK
-767 ATVNE
+767 VNE
-772 TKNVVEPEEDNK
+772 E
-784 TSEVS
+784 S
-789 APIEEVKTLEETKEE
+789 APIEEIRNSEETEE
-804 KTVEAVSDEIEDDL
+804 VKSVETVSDEDEIEDDL

-851 NTESEAETE
+851 NTEEEVETKVE
-860 TAKAEEDDQI
+860 MTKPEEDDQI
-870 EGQMTLDE
+870 EGQMTLEE

-885 NESDKPKDNEANELK
+885 NEADKTNDNEADELK
-900 DNATVESEDS
+900 
-910 EASDSE
+910 
-916 ISGETSSEESD
+916 
-927 IKTENEEAR
+927 
-936 DVLKALEQV
+936 
-945 EETSDE
+945 
-951 VSSDILENANETS
+951 ENANETPEE
-964 DKVAENSDETSDEV
+964 ATENADETIDEV
-978 SENANEASD
+978 SENANETSE
-987 KEAGNADEVSDKEAE
+987 EATENADETIDEVS
-1002 DVNKENVNE
+1002 ENANE
-1011 TLDTKSES
+1011 TSE
-1019 DSKKS
+1019 
-1024 VEKSGDET
+1024 EAT
-1032 DKSSVPST
+1032 DKSSVASA

-1065 MEEKIADT
+1065 MEEKIADI

-1158 PNTIVDLMIAMKNY
+1158 PNTIIDLMIAMKNY

-1228 AIDEMGELALYA
+1228 IIDEMGELALYA

>member
-182 KELKKLITGVL
+182 RELKKLITGVL

-199 YAKDNVTKSD
+199 YAKDNVAKSNIASSNI
-209 TVSKEA
+209 VSTEDS
-215 AKNITGVSNGE
+215 KNITSVSNGE
-226 SDNLEVNASNV
+226 SDNLEVNAPNV
-237 NAGYVN
+237 NAG
-243 TTSMSNSIEDL
+243 SID
-254 SEMASENKQISDNED
+254 
-269 NEEYSGADNAEYSD
+269 
-283 ADYDEEYDEDSE
+283 EYDEDSE
-295 DYSQADNWNQVDAL
+295 DDTQADNWNQVDAL

-320 TDEDEEAEREDRTG
+320 SDEDEEAESEDHTG
-334 IRSLAEAIVAGK
+334 MRSLAEAIVAGK
-346 EERKASRNKNKDDE
+346 EERKTSKYNKKKDDE
-360 DLSEDNLE
+360 EVLEDNLE

-411 KNTPKL
+411 KNIPKL
-417 TPEEIAANEA
+417 TAEEIAANEA

-458 VKSVSNTPSDKYKG
+458 VKGTSGTPSDKYKG

-505 FDKNKEG
+505 FDKDKEG

-568 AFEMQIDDDNNEIR
+568 AFEMQIDDDNDEIR
-582 PTIEDDDSYLDDDED
+582 PTIEDDDNNEILPAIEDDDSYLDDDDED
-597 VYDDSV
+597 VYDDSA
-603 DETEKTP
+603 DTTEN
-610 ETVEENSV
+610 V
-618 SENTVD
+618 
-624 VEEKKESENISES
+624 KESENVSEVEEVEES
-637 ETNKETANISEAE
+637 EIINEPENVIETENTPETAEENSATENTVNVEEIKET
-650 TNEESKN
+650 ES
-657 IPEVEAVE
+657 IPEVE
-665 ESKDIQEPEEVEAS
+665 
-679 ENKPEA
+679 
-685 EESENVP
+685 
-692 EIDAV
+692 
-697 EASAIVNEQENV
+697 
-709 PETVEESSVS
+709 TVEGA
-719 ENTINSE
+719 
-726 ETKETENISE
+726 
-736 TEINEE
+736 
-742 SKDIPEVETVG
+742 KDIPEVETV
-753 ESKDIPEVKEVETP
+753 EEAKDIPEAETAEEAKDIPEVETVEEAKDIPEVETIVESDEYSK
-767 ATVNE
+767 VNE
-772 TKNVVEPEEDNK
+772 E
-784 TSEVS
+784 S
-789 APIEEVKTLEETKEE
+789 APIEEIRNSEETEE
-804 KTVEAVSDEIEDDL
+804 VKSVETVSDEDEIEDDL

-851 NTESEAETE
+851 NTEEEVETKVE
-860 TAKAEEDDQI
+860 MTKPEEDDQI
-870 EGQMTLDE
+870 EGQMTLEE

-885 NESDKPKDNEANELK
+885 NEADKTNDNEADELK
-900 DNATVESEDS
+900 ENANETPE
-910 EASDSE
+910 EA
-916 ISGETSSEESD
+916 
-927 IKTENEEAR
+927 TENA
-936 DVLKALEQV
+936 D
-945 EETSDE
+945 ETIDE
-951 VSSDILENANETS
+951 VLENANETS
-964 DKVAENSDETSDEV
+964 EETTENTDETIDEV
-978 SENANEASD
+978 SENANETSE
-987 KEAGNADEVSDKEAE
+987 EA
-1002 DVNKENVNE
+1002 
-1011 TLDTKSES
+1011 
-1019 DSKKS
+1019 
-1024 VEKSGDET
+1024 T
-1032 DKSSVPST
+1032 DKPSVASAD
-1040 GFVVK
+1040 FVVK

-1050 EEYRSLFNDFVGTGS
+1050 KEYRSLFNDFVGTGS

-1158 PNTIVDLMIAMKNY
+1158 PNTIIDLMIAMKNY

-1228 AIDEMGELALYA
+1228 TIDEMGELALYA

>member
-182 KELKKLITGVL
+182 RELKKLITGVL

-199 YAKDNVTKSD
+199 YAKDNVAKSNIASSNI
-209 TVSKEA
+209 VSTEDS
-215 AKNITGVSNGE
+215 KNITSVSNGE
-226 SDNLEVNASNV
+226 SDNLEVNAPNV
-237 NAGYVN
+237 NAG
-243 TTSMSNSIEDL
+243 SID
-254 SEMASENKQISDNED
+254 
-269 NEEYSGADNAEYSD
+269 
-283 ADYDEEYDEDSE
+283 EYDEDSE
-295 DYSQADNWNQVDAL
+295 DDTQADNWNQVDAL

-320 TDEDEEAEREDRTG
+320 SDEDEEAESEDHTG
-334 IRSLAEAIVAGK
+334 MRSLAEAIVAGK
-346 EERKASRNKNKDDE
+346 EERKTLKYNKKKDDE
-360 DLSEDNLE
+360 EVLEDNLE

-411 KNTPKL
+411 KNIPKL
-417 TPEEIAANEA
+417 TAEEIAANEA

-458 VKSVSNTPSDKYKG
+458 VKGTSGTPSDKYKG

-486 MLSGKSDLRKKD
+486 MLSGNSDLRKKD

-505 FDKNKEG
+505 FDKDKEG

-568 AFEMQIDDDNNEIR
+568 AFEMQIDDDNDEIRPTIEDDDNNEIR
-582 PTIEDDDSYLDDDED
+582 PAIEDDDSYLDDDDED
-597 VYDDSV
+597 VYDDSA
-603 DETEKTP
+603 DTTEN
-610 ETVEENSV
+610 V
-618 SENTVD
+618 
-624 VEEKKESENISES
+624 KESENVSEVEEVEES
-637 ETNKETANISEAE
+637 EIINEPENVIEAENTPETAEENSATENTVNVEEIKET
-650 TNEESKN
+650 ES
-657 IPEVEAVE
+657 IPEVETAE
-665 ESKDIQEPEEVEAS
+665 EAKDI
-679 ENKPEA
+679 PEA
-685 EESENVP
+685 EIVKEAKDIP
-692 EIDAV
+692 EAETAE
-697 EASAIVNEQENV
+697 EAKDIPEAEIV
-709 PETVEESSVS
+709 
-719 ENTINSE
+719 
-726 ETKETENISE
+726 KEA
-736 TEINEE
+736 
-742 SKDIPEVETVG
+742 KDIPEVETIV
-753 ESKDIPEVKEVETP
+753 ESDEYSK
-767 ATVNE
+767 VNE
-772 TKNVVEPEEDNK
+772 E
-784 TSEVS
+784 S
-789 APIEEVKTLEETKEE
+789 APIEEIRNSEETEE
-804 KTVEAVSDEIEDDL
+804 VKSVETVSDEDEIEDDL

-851 NTESEAETE
+851 NTEEEVETKVE
-860 TAKAEEDDQI
+860 MTKPEEDDQI
-870 EGQMTLDE
+870 EGQMTLEE

-885 NESDKPKDNEANELK
+885 NEADKTNDNEADELK
-900 DNATVESEDS
+900 
-910 EASDSE
+910 
-916 ISGETSSEESD
+916 
-927 IKTENEEAR
+927 
-936 DVLKALEQV
+936 
-945 EETSDE
+945 
-951 VSSDILENANETS
+951 ENANETPEE
-964 DKVAENSDETSDEV
+964 ATENADETIDEV
-978 SENANEASD
+978 SENANETSE
-987 KEAGNADEVSDKEAE
+987 EATENADETIDEVS
-1002 DVNKENVNE
+1002 ENANE
-1011 TLDTKSES
+1011 TSE
-1019 DSKKS
+1019 
-1024 VEKSGDET
+1024 EAT
-1032 DKSSVPST
+1032 DKSSVASA

-1065 MEEKIADT
+1065 MEEKIADI

-1158 PNTIVDLMIAMKNY
+1158 PNTIIDLMIAMKNY

-1228 AIDEMGELALYA
+1228 TIDEMGELALYA

>member
-182 KELKKLITGVL
+182 RELKKLITGVL

-199 YAKDNVTKSD
+199 YAKDNVAKSNIASSNIVPTED
-209 TVSKEA
+209 S
-215 AKNITGVSNGE
+215 KNITSVSNGE
-226 SDNLEVNASNV
+226 SDNLEVNAPNV
-237 NAGYVN
+237 NAG
-243 TTSMSNSIEDL
+243 SID
-254 SEMASENKQISDNED
+254 
-269 NEEYSGADNAEYSD
+269 
-283 ADYDEEYDEDSE
+283 EYDEDSE
-295 DYSQADNWNQVDAL
+295 DDTQADNWNQVDAL

-320 TDEDEEAEREDRTG
+320 SDEDEEAESEDHTG
-334 IRSLAEAIVAGK
+334 MRSLAEAIVAGK
-346 EERKASRNKNKDDE
+346 EERKTSKYNKKKDDE
-360 DLSEDNLE
+360 EVLEDNLE

-374 SDDDD
+374 SDDD

-411 KNTPKL
+411 KNIPKL
-417 TPEEIAANEA
+417 TAEEIAANEA

-458 VKSVSNTPSDKYKG
+458 VKGTSGTPSDKYKG

-486 MLSGKSDLRKKD
+486 MLSGNSDLKKKD

-505 FDKNKEG
+505 FDKDKEG

-568 AFEMQIDDDNNEIR
+568 AFEMQIDDDNDEIR
-582 PTIEDDDSYLDDDED
+582 PTIEDDDNNEILPAIEDDDSYLDDDDED
-597 VYDDSV
+597 VYDDSADTTENV
-603 DETEKTP
+603 KESENVSEVEEVEESEIINEPENVIEAENTPETAEENSATENTANVEEIKETESIP
-610 ETVEENSV
+610 EAETVEE
-618 SENTVD
+618 
-624 VEEKKESENISES
+624 
-637 ETNKETANISEAE
+637 A
-650 TNEESKN
+650 
-657 IPEVEAVE
+657 
-665 ESKDIQEPEEVEAS
+665 
-679 ENKPEA
+679 
-685 EESENVP
+685 
-692 EIDAV
+692 
-697 EASAIVNEQENV
+697 
-709 PETVEESSVS
+709 
-719 ENTINSE
+719 
-726 ETKETENISE
+726 
-736 TEINEE
+736 
-742 SKDIPEVETVG
+742 KDIPEVETV
-753 ESKDIPEVKEVETP
+753 EEAKDIPEAETAEEAKDIPEVETVEEAKDIPEVETIVESDEYSK
-767 ATVNE
+767 VNE
-772 TKNVVEPEEDNK
+772 E
-784 TSEVS
+784 S
-789 APIEEVKTLEETKEE
+789 APIEEIRNSEETEE
-804 KTVEAVSDEIEDDL
+804 VKSVETVSDEDEIEDDL

-851 NTESEAETE
+851 NTEEEVETKVE
-860 TAKAEEDDQI
+860 MTKPEEDDQI
-870 EGQMTLDE
+870 EGQMTLEE

-885 NESDKPKDNEANELK
+885 NEADKRNDNEADELK
-900 DNATVESEDS
+900 ENANETPE
-910 EASDSE
+910 EA
-916 ISGETSSEESD
+916 
-927 IKTENEEAR
+927 TENA
-936 DVLKALEQV
+936 D
-945 EETSDE
+945 ETIDE
-951 VSSDILENANETS
+951 VLENANETS
-964 DKVAENSDETSDEV
+964 EETTENTDETIDEV
-978 SENANEASD
+978 SENANETSE
-987 KEAGNADEVSDKEAE
+987 EA
-1002 DVNKENVNE
+1002 
-1011 TLDTKSES
+1011 
-1019 DSKKS
+1019 
-1024 VEKSGDET
+1024 T
-1032 DKSSVPST
+1032 DKSSVASAD
-1040 GFVVK
+1040 FVVK

-1050 EEYRSLFNDFVGTGS
+1050 KEYRSLFNDFVGTGS

-1228 AIDEMGELALYA
+1228 IIDEMGELALYA

>member
-182 KELKKLITGVL
+182 RELKKLITGVL

-199 YAKDNVTKSD
+199 YAKDNVAKSNIASSNI
-209 TVSKEA
+209 VSTEDS
-215 AKNITGVSNGE
+215 KNITSVSNGE
-226 SDNLEVNASNV
+226 SDNLEVNAPNV
-237 NAGYVN
+237 NAG
-243 TTSMSNSIEDL
+243 SID
-254 SEMASENKQISDNED
+254 
-269 NEEYSGADNAEYSD
+269 
-283 ADYDEEYDEDSE
+283 EYDEDSE
-295 DYSQADNWNQVDAL
+295 DDTQADNWNQVDAL

-320 TDEDEEAEREDRTG
+320 SDEDEEAESEDHTG
-334 IRSLAEAIVAGK
+334 MRSLAEAIVAGK
-346 EERKASRNKNKDDE
+346 EERKTLKYNKKKDDE
-360 DLSEDNLE
+360 EVLEDNLE

-411 KNTPKL
+411 KNIPKL
-417 TPEEIAANEA
+417 TAEEIAANEA

-458 VKSVSNTPSDKYKG
+458 VKGTSGTPSDKYKG

-486 MLSGKSDLRKKD
+486 MLSGNSDLRKKD

-505 FDKNKEG
+505 FDKDKEG

-568 AFEMQIDDDNNEIR
+568 AFEMQIDDDNDEIR
-582 PTIEDDDSYLDDDED
+582 PAIEDDDSYLDDDDED
-597 VYDDSV
+597 VYDDSADTTENV
-603 DETEKTP
+603 KEAENVSEVEEVEESEIINEPENVIEAENTPETAEENSATENTVNVEEIKETGSIP
-610 ETVEENSV
+610 EVETVEE
-618 SENTVD
+618 
-624 VEEKKESENISES
+624 
-637 ETNKETANISEAE
+637 A
-650 TNEESKN
+650 
-657 IPEVEAVE
+657 
-665 ESKDIQEPEEVEAS
+665 
-679 ENKPEA
+679 
-685 EESENVP
+685 
-692 EIDAV
+692 
-697 EASAIVNEQENV
+697 
-709 PETVEESSVS
+709 
-719 ENTINSE
+719 
-726 ETKETENISE
+726 
-736 TEINEE
+736 
-742 SKDIPEVETVG
+742 KDIPEVETVE
-753 ESKDIPEVKEVETP
+753 ESKDIPEAETAEEAKDIPEAEIVKEAKDIPEVETIVESDEYSK
-767 ATVNE
+767 VNE
-772 TKNVVEPEEDNK
+772 E
-784 TSEVS
+784 S
-789 APIEEVKTLEETKEE
+789 APIEEIRNSEETEE
-804 KTVEAVSDEIEDDL
+804 VKSVETVSDEDEIEDDL

-851 NTESEAETE
+851 NTEEEVETKVE
-860 TAKAEEDDQI
+860 MTKPEEDDQI
-870 EGQMTLDE
+870 EGQMTLEE

-885 NESDKPKDNEANELK
+885 NEADKTNDNEADELK
-900 DNATVESEDS
+900 
-910 EASDSE
+910 
-916 ISGETSSEESD
+916 
-927 IKTENEEAR
+927 
-936 DVLKALEQV
+936 
-945 EETSDE
+945 
-951 VSSDILENANETS
+951 ENANETPEE
-964 DKVAENSDETSDEV
+964 ATENADETIDEV
-978 SENANEASD
+978 SENANETSE
-987 KEAGNADEVSDKEAE
+987 EATENADETIDEVS
-1002 DVNKENVNE
+1002 ENANE
-1011 TLDTKSES
+1011 TSE
-1019 DSKKS
+1019 
-1024 VEKSGDET
+1024 EAT
-1032 DKSSVPST
+1032 DKSSVASA

-1065 MEEKIADT
+1065 MEEKIADI

-1087 KTNNVIITGSA
+1087 KTNNLIITGSA

-1158 PNTIVDLMIAMKNY
+1158 PNTIIDLMIAMKNY

-1228 AIDEMGELALYA
+1228 IIDEMGELALYA

>member
-182 KELKKLITGVL
+182 RELKKLITGVL

-199 YAKDNVTKSD
+199 YAKDNVAKSNIASSNI
-209 TVSKEA
+209 VSTEDS
-215 AKNITGVSNGE
+215 KNITSVSNGE
-226 SDNLEVNASNV
+226 SDNLEVNAPNV
-237 NAGYVN
+237 NAG
-243 TTSMSNSIEDL
+243 SID
-254 SEMASENKQISDNED
+254 
-269 NEEYSGADNAEYSD
+269 
-283 ADYDEEYDEDSE
+283 EYDEDSE
-295 DYSQADNWNQVDAL
+295 DDTQADNWNQVDAL

-320 TDEDEEAEREDRTG
+320 SDEDEEAESEDHTG
-334 IRSLAEAIVAGK
+334 MRSLAEAIVAGK
-346 EERKASRNKNKDDE
+346 EERKTSKYNKKKDDE
-360 DLSEDNLE
+360 EVLEDNLE

-411 KNTPKL
+411 KNIPKL
-417 TPEEIAANEA
+417 TAEEIAANEA

-458 VKSVSNTPSDKYKG
+458 VKGTSGTPSDKYKG

-505 FDKNKEG
+505 FDKDKEG

-568 AFEMQIDDDNNEIR
+568 AFEMQIDDDNDEIRPTIEDDDNNEIR
-582 PTIEDDDSYLDDDED
+582 PAIEDDDSYLDDDDED
-597 VYDDSV
+597 VYDDSADTTENV
-603 DETEKTP
+603 KESENVSEVEEVEESEIINESENVIEAENTPETAEENSATENTVNVEEIKETESIP
-610 ETVEENSV
+610 EVETVEEAK
-618 SENTVD
+618 D
-624 VEEKKESENISES
+624 ISEV
-637 ETNKETANISEAE
+637 ET
-650 TNEESKN
+650 
-657 IPEVEAVE
+657 VE
-665 ESKDIQEPEEVEAS
+665 ESKDI
-679 ENKPEA
+679 PEA
-685 EESENVP
+685 ET
-692 EIDAV
+692 AG
-697 EASAIVNEQENV
+697 EA
-709 PETVEESSVS
+709 
-719 ENTINSE
+719 
-726 ETKETENISE
+726 
-736 TEINEE
+736 
-742 SKDIPEVETVG
+742 KDIPEVETV
-753 ESKDIPEVKEVETP
+753 EEAKDIPEVETIVESDEYSK
-767 ATVNE
+767 VNE
-772 TKNVVEPEEDNK
+772 E
-784 TSEVS
+784 S
-789 APIEEVKTLEETKEE
+789 APIEEIRNSEETEE
-804 KTVEAVSDEIEDDL
+804 VKSVETVSDEDEIEDDL

-851 NTESEAETE
+851 NTEEEVETKVE
-860 TAKAEEDDQI
+860 MTKPEEDDQI
-870 EGQMTLDE
+870 EGQMTLEE

-885 NESDKPKDNEANELK
+885 NEADKTNDNEADELK
-900 DNATVESEDS
+900 
-910 EASDSE
+910 
-916 ISGETSSEESD
+916 
-927 IKTENEEAR
+927 
-936 DVLKALEQV
+936 
-945 EETSDE
+945 
-951 VSSDILENANETS
+951 ENANETPEE
-964 DKVAENSDETSDEV
+964 ATENADETIDEV
-978 SENANEASD
+978 SEN
-987 KEAGNADEVSDKEAE
+987 
-1002 DVNKENVNE
+1002 VNE
-1011 TLDTKSES
+1011 TSE
-1019 DSKKS
+1019 
-1024 VEKSGDET
+1024 EAT
-1032 DKSSVPST
+1032 DKSSVASAD
-1040 GFVVK
+1040 FVVK

-1050 EEYRSLFNDFVGTGS
+1050 KEYRSLFNDFVGTGS

-1215 VKIAKDYAEEQFY
+1215 VKIARDYAEEQFY
-1228 AIDEMGELALYA
+1228 TIDEMGELALYA

-1261 DDAIAHA
+1261 DDAITHA

-1292 QDFL
+1292 QDFF

>member
-176 KYVDKA
+176 RYVDKA
-182 KELKKLITGVL
+182 RELKKLITGVL

-199 YAKDNVTKSD
+199 YAKDNVAKSNIASSNI
-209 TVSKEA
+209 VSTEDS
-215 AKNITGVSNGE
+215 KNITSVSNGE
-226 SDNLEVNASNV
+226 SDNLEVNAPNV
-237 NAGYVN
+237 NAG
-243 TTSMSNSIEDL
+243 SID
-254 SEMASENKQISDNED
+254 
-269 NEEYSGADNAEYSD
+269 
-283 ADYDEEYDEDSE
+283 EYDEDSE
-295 DYSQADNWNQVDAL
+295 DDTQADNWNQVDAL

-320 TDEDEEAEREDRTG
+320 SDEDEEAESEDHTG
-334 IRSLAEAIVAGK
+334 MRSLAEAIVAGK
-346 EERKASRNKNKDDE
+346 EERKTSKYNKKKDDE
-360 DLSEDNLE
+360 EVLEDNLE

-411 KNTPKL
+411 KNIPKL
-417 TPEEIAANEA
+417 TAEEIAANEA

-458 VKSVSNTPSDKYKG
+458 VKGTSGTPSDKYKG

-486 MLSGKSDLRKKD
+486 MLSGNSDLRKKD

-505 FDKNKEG
+505 FDKDKEG

-568 AFEMQIDDDNNEIR
+568 AFEMQIDDDNDEIR
-582 PTIEDDDSYLDDDED
+582 PTIEEDDNNEILPAIEDDDSYLDDDDED
-597 VYDDSV
+597 VYDDSA
-603 DETEKTP
+603 DTTEN
-610 ETVEENSV
+610 V
-618 SENTVD
+618 
-624 VEEKKESENISES
+624 KESENVSEVEEVEES
-637 ETNKETANISEAE
+637 EIINEPENVIEAENTPETAEENSATENTVNVEEIKET
-650 TNEESKN
+650 ES
-657 IPEVEAVE
+657 IPEV
-665 ESKDIQEPEEVEAS
+665 K
-679 ENKPEA
+679 
-685 EESENVP
+685 
-692 EIDAV
+692 
-697 EASAIVNEQENV
+697 
-709 PETVEESSVS
+709 TVEEA
-719 ENTINSE
+719 
-726 ETKETENISE
+726 
-736 TEINEE
+736 
-742 SKDIPEVETVG
+742 KDIPEVETVG
-753 ESKDIPEVKEVETP
+753 EAKDIPEVETVEEAKDIPEAETVGEAKDIPEVETIVESDEYSK
-767 ATVNE
+767 VNE
-772 TKNVVEPEEDNK
+772 E
-784 TSEVS
+784 S
-789 APIEEVKTLEETKEE
+789 APIEEIRNSEETEE
-804 KTVEAVSDEIEDDL
+804 VKSVETVSDEDEIEDDL

-851 NTESEAETE
+851 NTEEEVETKVE
-860 TAKAEEDDQI
+860 MTKPEEDDQI
-870 EGQMTLDE
+870 EGQMTLEE

-885 NESDKPKDNEANELK
+885 NEADKTNDNESDELK
-900 DNATVESEDS
+900 ENTN
-910 EASDSE
+910 
-916 ISGETSSEESD
+916 ETSEEA
-927 IKTENEEAR
+927 TENA
-936 DVLKALEQV
+936 D
-945 EETSDE
+945 ETIDE
-951 VSSDILENANETS
+951 VLENANETS
-964 DKVAENSDETSDEV
+964 EEATENADETIDEV
-978 SENANEASD
+978 SENANETSE
-987 KEAGNADEVSDKEAE
+987 EA
-1002 DVNKENVNE
+1002 
-1011 TLDTKSES
+1011 
-1019 DSKKS
+1019 
-1024 VEKSGDET
+1024 T
-1032 DKSSVPST
+1032 DKSSVASAD
-1040 GFVVK
+1040 FVVK

-1158 PNTIVDLMIAMKNY
+1158 PNTIIDLMIAMKNY

-1228 AIDEMGELALYA
+1228 TIDEMGELALYA

>member
-182 KELKKLITGVL
+182 RELKKLITGVL

-199 YAKDNVTKSD
+199 YAKDNVAKSNIASSNI
-209 TVSKEA
+209 VSTEDS
-215 AKNITGVSNGE
+215 KNITSVSNGE
-226 SDNLEVNASNV
+226 SDNLEVNAPNV
-237 NAGYVN
+237 NAG
-243 TTSMSNSIEDL
+243 SID
-254 SEMASENKQISDNED
+254 
-269 NEEYSGADNAEYSD
+269 
-283 ADYDEEYDEDSE
+283 EYDEDSE
-295 DYSQADNWNQVDAL
+295 DDTQADNWNQVDAL

-320 TDEDEEAEREDRTG
+320 SDEDEEAESEDHTG
-334 IRSLAEAIVAGK
+334 MRSLAEAIVAGK
-346 EERKASRNKNKDDE
+346 EERKTSKYNKKKDDE
-360 DLSEDNLE
+360 EVLEDNLE

-411 KNTPKL
+411 KNIPKL
-417 TPEEIAANEA
+417 TAEEIAANEA

-458 VKSVSNTPSDKYKG
+458 VKGTSGTPSDKYKG

-486 MLSGKSDLRKKD
+486 MLSGNSDLRKKD

-505 FDKNKEG
+505 FDKDKEG

-568 AFEMQIDDDNNEIR
+568 AFEMQIDDDNDEIRPTIEDDDNNEIR
-582 PTIEDDDSYLDDDED
+582 PAIEDDDSYLDDDDED
-597 VYDDSV
+597 VYDDSADTTENV
-603 DETEKTP
+603 KESENVSEVEEVEESEIINEPENVIEAENTPETAEENSATENTANVEEIKETESIP
-610 ETVEENSV
+610 EAETVEE
-618 SENTVD
+618 
-624 VEEKKESENISES
+624 
-637 ETNKETANISEAE
+637 A
-650 TNEESKN
+650 
-657 IPEVEAVE
+657 
-665 ESKDIQEPEEVEAS
+665 
-679 ENKPEA
+679 
-685 EESENVP
+685 
-692 EIDAV
+692 
-697 EASAIVNEQENV
+697 
-709 PETVEESSVS
+709 
-719 ENTINSE
+719 
-726 ETKETENISE
+726 
-736 TEINEE
+736 
-742 SKDIPEVETVG
+742 KDIPEVETIV
-753 ESKDIPEVKEVETP
+753 ESDEYSK
-767 ATVNE
+767 VNE
-772 TKNVVEPEEDNK
+772 E
-784 TSEVS
+784 S
-789 APIEEVKTLEETKEE
+789 APIEEIRNSEETEE
-804 KTVEAVSDEIEDDL
+804 VKSVETVSDEDEIEDDL

-851 NTESEAETE
+851 NTEEEVETKVE
-860 TAKAEEDDQI
+860 MTKPEEDDQI
-870 EGQMTLDE
+870 EGQMTLEE

-885 NESDKPKDNEANELK
+885 NEADKKNDNEANELK
-900 DNATVESEDS
+900 ENVNETPE
-910 EASDSE
+910 EA
-916 ISGETSSEESD
+916 
-927 IKTENEEAR
+927 TENA
-936 DVLKALEQV
+936 D
-945 EETSDE
+945 ETIDE
-951 VSSDILENANETS
+951 ILENANETS
-964 DKVAENSDETSDEV
+964 E
-978 SENANEASD
+978 EA
-987 KEAGNADEVSDKEAE
+987 
-1002 DVNKENVNE
+1002 
-1011 TLDTKSES
+1011 
-1019 DSKKS
+1019 
-1024 VEKSGDET
+1024 T
-1032 DKSSVPST
+1032 DKSSVASAD
-1040 GFVVK
+1040 FVVK

-1050 EEYRSLFNDFVGTGS
+1050 KEYRSLFNDFVGTGS

-1228 AIDEMGELALYA
+1228 TIDEMGELALYA

-1261 DDAIAHA
+1261 DDAIANA

>member
-182 KELKKLITGVL
+182 RELKKLITGVL

-199 YAKDNVTKSD
+199 YAKDNVAKSNIASSNI
-209 TVSKEA
+209 VSTEDS
-215 AKNITGVSNGE
+215 KNITSVSNGE
-226 SDNLEVNASNV
+226 SDNLEVNAPNV
-237 NAGYVN
+237 NAG
-243 TTSMSNSIEDL
+243 SID
-254 SEMASENKQISDNED
+254 
-269 NEEYSGADNAEYSD
+269 
-283 ADYDEEYDEDSE
+283 EYDEDSE
-295 DYSQADNWNQVDAL
+295 DDTQADNWNQVDAL

-320 TDEDEEAEREDRTG
+320 SDEDEEAESEDHTG
-334 IRSLAEAIVAGK
+334 MRSLAEAIVAGK
-346 EERKASRNKNKDDE
+346 EERKTLKYNKKKDDE
-360 DLSEDNLE
+360 EVLEDNLE

-411 KNTPKL
+411 KNIPKL
-417 TPEEIAANEA
+417 TAEEIAANEA

-458 VKSVSNTPSDKYKG
+458 VKGTSGTPSDKYKG

-486 MLSGKSDLRKKD
+486 MLSGNSDLRKKD

-505 FDKNKEG
+505 FDKDKEG

-568 AFEMQIDDDNNEIR
+568 AFEMQIDDDNDEIRPTIEDDDNNEIR
-582 PTIEDDDSYLDDDED
+582 PAIEDDDSYLDDDDED
-597 VYDDSV
+597 VYDDSADTTENV
-603 DETEKTP
+603 KESENVSEVEEVEESEIINEPENVIEAENTPETAEENSATENTVNVEEIKETGSIP
-610 ETVEENSV
+610 EVETVEEAK
-618 SENTVD
+618 D
-624 VEEKKESENISES
+624 
-637 ETNKETANISEAE
+637 
-650 TNEESKN
+650 
-657 IPEVEAVE
+657 IPEV
-665 ESKDIQEPEEVEAS
+665 K
-679 ENKPEA
+679 
-685 EESENVP
+685 
-692 EIDAV
+692 
-697 EASAIVNEQENV
+697 
-709 PETVEESSVS
+709 TVEEA
-719 ENTINSE
+719 
-726 ETKETENISE
+726 
-736 TEINEE
+736 
-742 SKDIPEVETVG
+742 KDIPEVETV
-753 ESKDIPEVKEVETP
+753 
-767 ATVNE
+767 A
-772 TKNVVEPEEDNK
+772 EPEENIKVDEASAPMEGVG
-784 TSEVS
+784 TSEEKEDT
-789 APIEEVKTLEETKEE
+789 EEVKSVET
-804 KTVEAVSDEIEDDL
+804 VSDEDEIEDDL

-851 NTESEAETE
+851 NTEEEVETKVE
-860 TAKAEEDDQI
+860 MTKPEEDDQI
-870 EGQMTLDE
+870 EGQMTLEE

-885 NESDKPKDNEANELK
+885 NEADKTNDNEADEL
-900 DNATVESEDS
+900 
-910 EASDSE
+910 
-916 ISGETSSEESD
+916 
-927 IKTENEEAR
+927 
-936 DVLKALEQV
+936 
-945 EETSDE
+945 
-951 VSSDILENANETS
+951 
-964 DKVAENSDETSDEV
+964 
-978 SENANEASD
+978 
-987 KEAGNADEVSDKEAE
+987 
-1002 DVNKENVNE
+1002 KENVNE
-1011 TLDTKSES
+1011 TSE
-1019 DSKKS
+1019 
-1024 VEKSGDET
+1024 EAAENADETIEEVSENVNETSEEATENVDETIDEVSENVNETSEEAT
-1032 DKSSVPST
+1032 DKSSVASAD
-1040 GFVVK
+1040 FVVK

-1065 MEEKIADT
+1065 MEEKIADI

-1087 KTNNVIITGSA
+1087 KTNNLIITGSA

-1158 PNTIVDLMIAMKNY
+1158 PNTIIDLMIAMKNY

-1215 VKIAKDYAEEQFY
+1215 VKIARDYAEEQFY
-1228 AIDEMGELALYA
+1228 TIDEMGELALYA

>member
-182 KELKKLITGVL
+182 RELKKLITGVL

-199 YAKDNVTKSD
+199 YAKDNVAKSNIASSNI
-209 TVSKEA
+209 VSTEES
-215 AKNITGVSNGE
+215 KNITSVSNGE
-226 SDNLEVNASNV
+226 SDNLEVNAPNV
-237 NAGYVN
+237 NAG
-243 TTSMSNSIEDL
+243 SID
-254 SEMASENKQISDNED
+254 
-269 NEEYSGADNAEYSD
+269 
-283 ADYDEEYDEDSE
+283 EYDEDSE
-295 DYSQADNWNQVDAL
+295 DDTQADNWNQVDAL
-309 GRERVSKVNEE
+309 GRERISKVNEE
-320 TDEDEEAEREDRTG
+320 SDEDEETESEDHTG
-334 IRSLAEAIVAGK
+334 MRSLAEAIVAGK
-346 EERKASRNKNKDDE
+346 EERKTSKYNKKKDDE
-360 DLSEDNLE
+360 EVLEDNLE

-411 KNTPKL
+411 KNIPKL
-417 TPEEIAANEA
+417 TAEEIAANEA

-458 VKSVSNTPSDKYKG
+458 VKGTSGTPSDKYKG

-486 MLSGKSDLRKKD
+486 MLSGNSDLKKKD

-505 FDKNKEG
+505 FDKDKEG

-568 AFEMQIDDDNNEIR
+568 AFEMQIDDDNDEIRPTIEDDDNNEIR
-582 PTIEDDDSYLDDDED
+582 PAIEDDDSYLDDDDED
-597 VYDDSV
+597 VYDDSA
-603 DETEKTP
+603 DTTEN
-610 ETVEENSV
+610 V
-618 SENTVD
+618 
-624 VEEKKESENISES
+624 KESENVSEVEEVEES
-637 ETNKETANISEAE
+637 EIINEPENVIETENTPETAEENSATENTVNVEEIKET
-650 TNEESKN
+650 ES
-657 IPEVEAVE
+657 IPEVE
-665 ESKDIQEPEEVEAS
+665 
-679 ENKPEA
+679 
-685 EESENVP
+685 
-692 EIDAV
+692 
-697 EASAIVNEQENV
+697 
-709 PETVEESSVS
+709 TVEGA
-719 ENTINSE
+719 
-726 ETKETENISE
+726 
-736 TEINEE
+736 
-742 SKDIPEVETVG
+742 KDIPEVETV
-753 ESKDIPEVKEVETP
+753 EEAKDIPEAETAEEAKDIPEVETVEEAKDIPEVETIVESDEYSK
-767 ATVNE
+767 VNE
-772 TKNVVEPEEDNK
+772 E
-784 TSEVS
+784 S
-789 APIEEVKTLEETKEE
+789 APIEEIRNSEETEE
-804 KTVEAVSDEIEDDL
+804 VKSVETVSDEDEIEDDL

-851 NTESEAETE
+851 NTEEEVETKVE
-860 TAKAEEDDQI
+860 MTKPEEDDQI
-870 EGQMTLDE
+870 EGQMTLEE

-885 NESDKPKDNEANELK
+885 NEADKTNDNEADELK
-900 DNATVESEDS
+900 ENANETPE
-910 EASDSE
+910 EA
-916 ISGETSSEESD
+916 
-927 IKTENEEAR
+927 TENA
-936 DVLKALEQV
+936 D
-945 EETSDE
+945 ETIDE
-951 VSSDILENANETS
+951 VLENANETS
-964 DKVAENSDETSDEV
+964 EETTENTDETIDEV
-978 SENANEASD
+978 SENANETSE
-987 KEAGNADEVSDKEAE
+987 EA
-1002 DVNKENVNE
+1002 
-1011 TLDTKSES
+1011 
-1019 DSKKS
+1019 
-1024 VEKSGDET
+1024 T
-1032 DKSSVPST
+1032 DKSSVASAD
-1040 GFVVK
+1040 FVVK

-1050 EEYRSLFNDFVGTGS
+1050 KEYRSLFNDFVGTGS

-1158 PNTIVDLMIAMKNY
+1158 PNTIIDLMIAMKNY

-1228 AIDEMGELALYA
+1228 IIDEMGELALYA

>member
-182 KELKKLITGVL
+182 RELKKLITGVL

-199 YAKDNVTKSD
+199 YAKDNVAKSNIASSNI
-209 TVSKEA
+209 VSTEDS
-215 AKNITGVSNGE
+215 KNITSVSNGE
-226 SDNLEVNASNV
+226 SDNLEVNAPNV
-237 NAGYVN
+237 NAG
-243 TTSMSNSIEDL
+243 SID
-254 SEMASENKQISDNED
+254 
-269 NEEYSGADNAEYSD
+269 
-283 ADYDEEYDEDSE
+283 EYDEDSE
-295 DYSQADNWNQVDAL
+295 DDTQADNWNQVDAL

-320 TDEDEEAEREDRTG
+320 SDEDEEAESEDHTG
-334 IRSLAEAIVAGK
+334 MRSLAEAIVAGK
-346 EERKASRNKNKDDE
+346 EERKTSKYNKKKDDE
-360 DLSEDNLE
+360 EVLEDNLE

-411 KNTPKL
+411 KNIPKL
-417 TPEEIAANEA
+417 TAEEIAANEA

-458 VKSVSNTPSDKYKG
+458 VKGTSGTPSDKYKG

-486 MLSGKSDLRKKD
+486 MLSGNSDLRKKD

-505 FDKNKEG
+505 FDKDKEG

-568 AFEMQIDDDNNEIR
+568 AFEMQIDDDNDEIRPTIEDDDNNEIR
-582 PTIEDDDSYLDDDED
+582 PAIEDDDSYLDDDDED
-597 VYDDSV
+597 VYDDSADTTENV
-603 DETEKTP
+603 KESENVSEVEEVEESEIINEPENVIEAENTPETAEENSATENTANVEEIKETESIP
-610 ETVEENSV
+610 EAETVEE
-618 SENTVD
+618 
-624 VEEKKESENISES
+624 
-637 ETNKETANISEAE
+637 A
-650 TNEESKN
+650 
-657 IPEVEAVE
+657 
-665 ESKDIQEPEEVEAS
+665 
-679 ENKPEA
+679 
-685 EESENVP
+685 
-692 EIDAV
+692 
-697 EASAIVNEQENV
+697 
-709 PETVEESSVS
+709 
-719 ENTINSE
+719 
-726 ETKETENISE
+726 
-736 TEINEE
+736 
-742 SKDIPEVETVG
+742 KDIPEVETIV
-753 ESKDIPEVKEVETP
+753 ESDEYSK
-767 ATVNE
+767 VNE
-772 TKNVVEPEEDNK
+772 E
-784 TSEVS
+784 S
-789 APIEEVKTLEETKEE
+789 APIEEIRNSEETEE
-804 KTVEAVSDEIEDDL
+804 VKSVETVSDEDEIEDDL

-851 NTESEAETE
+851 NTEEEVETKVE
-860 TAKAEEDDQI
+860 MTKPEEDDQI
-870 EGQMTLDE
+870 EGQMTLEE

-885 NESDKPKDNEANELK
+885 NEADKKNDNEANELK
-900 DNATVESEDS
+900 ENVNETPE
-910 EASDSE
+910 EA
-916 ISGETSSEESD
+916 
-927 IKTENEEAR
+927 TENADETIDEVLENANETPEEATENA
-936 DVLKALEQV
+936 D
-945 EETSDE
+945 ETIDE
-951 VSSDILENANETS
+951 ILENANES
-964 DKVAENSDETSDEV
+964 
-978 SENANEASD
+978 SEEA
-987 KEAGNADEVSDKEAE
+987 
-1002 DVNKENVNE
+1002 
-1011 TLDTKSES
+1011 
-1019 DSKKS
+1019 
-1024 VEKSGDET
+1024 T
-1032 DKSSVPST
+1032 DKSSVASAD
-1040 GFVVK
+1040 FVVK

-1050 EEYRSLFNDFVGTGS
+1050 KEYRSLFNDFVGTGS

-1228 AIDEMGELALYA
+1228 TIDEMGELALYA

-1261 DDAIAHA
+1261 DDAIANA

>member
-182 KELKKLITGVL
+182 RELKKLITGVL

-199 YAKDNVTKSD
+199 YAKDNVAKSNIASSNI
-209 TVSKEA
+209 VSTEES
-215 AKNITGVSNGE
+215 KNITSVSNGE
-226 SDNLEVNASNV
+226 SDNLEVNAPNV
-237 NAGYVN
+237 NAG
-243 TTSMSNSIEDL
+243 SID
-254 SEMASENKQISDNED
+254 
-269 NEEYSGADNAEYSD
+269 
-283 ADYDEEYDEDSE
+283 EYDEDSE
-295 DYSQADNWNQVDAL
+295 DDTQADNWNQVDAL
-309 GRERVSKVNEE
+309 GRERISKVNEE
-320 TDEDEEAEREDRTG
+320 SDEDEETESEDHTG
-334 IRSLAEAIVAGK
+334 MRSLAEAIVAGK
-346 EERKASRNKNKDDE
+346 EERKTSKYNKKKDDE
-360 DLSEDNLE
+360 EVLEDNLE

-411 KNTPKL
+411 KNIPKL
-417 TPEEIAANEA
+417 TAEEIAANEA

-458 VKSVSNTPSDKYKG
+458 VKGTSGTPSDKYKG

-486 MLSGKSDLRKKD
+486 MLSGNSDLKKKD

-505 FDKNKEG
+505 FDKDKEG

-568 AFEMQIDDDNNEIR
+568 AFEMQIDDDNDEIRPTIEDDDNNEIR
-582 PTIEDDDSYLDDDED
+582 PAIEDDDSYLDDDDED
-597 VYDDSV
+597 VYDDSA
-603 DETEKTP
+603 DTTEN
-610 ETVEENSV
+610 V
-618 SENTVD
+618 
-624 VEEKKESENISES
+624 KESENVSEVEEVEES
-637 ETNKETANISEAE
+637 EIINEPENVIETENTPETAEENSATENTVNVEEIKET
-650 TNEESKN
+650 ES
-657 IPEVEAVE
+657 IPEVE
-665 ESKDIQEPEEVEAS
+665 
-679 ENKPEA
+679 
-685 EESENVP
+685 
-692 EIDAV
+692 
-697 EASAIVNEQENV
+697 
-709 PETVEESSVS
+709 TVEGA
-719 ENTINSE
+719 
-726 ETKETENISE
+726 
-736 TEINEE
+736 
-742 SKDIPEVETVG
+742 KDIPEVETV
-753 ESKDIPEVKEVETP
+753 EEAKDIPEAETAEEAKDIPEVETVEEAKDIPEVETIVESDEYSK
-767 ATVNE
+767 VNE
-772 TKNVVEPEEDNK
+772 E
-784 TSEVS
+784 S
-789 APIEEVKTLEETKEE
+789 APIEEIRNSEETEE
-804 KTVEAVSDEIEDDL
+804 VKSVETVSDEDEIEDDL

-851 NTESEAETE
+851 NTEEEVETKVE
-860 TAKAEEDDQI
+860 MTKPEEDDQI
-870 EGQMTLDE
+870 EGQMTLEE

-885 NESDKPKDNEANELK
+885 NEADKTNDNEADELK
-900 DNATVESEDS
+900 ENANETPE
-910 EASDSE
+910 EA
-916 ISGETSSEESD
+916 
-927 IKTENEEAR
+927 TENA
-936 DVLKALEQV
+936 D
-945 EETSDE
+945 ETIDE
-951 VSSDILENANETS
+951 VLENANETS
-964 DKVAENSDETSDEV
+964 EETTENTDETIDEV
-978 SENANEASD
+978 SENANETSE
-987 KEAGNADEVSDKEAE
+987 EA
-1002 DVNKENVNE
+1002 
-1011 TLDTKSES
+1011 
-1019 DSKKS
+1019 
-1024 VEKSGDET
+1024 T
-1032 DKSSVPST
+1032 DKSSVASAD
-1040 GFVVK
+1040 FVVK

-1050 EEYRSLFNDFVGTGS
+1050 KEYRSLFNDFVGTGS

-1158 PNTIVDLMIAMKNY
+1158 PNTIIDLMIAMKNY

-1228 AIDEMGELALYA
+1228 TCLLYTSPSPR
-1240 KLDDIS
+1240 D
-1246 GRNPVLSIEDIQEVI
+1246 
-1261 DDAIAHA
+1261 
-1268 NRFSLGKIFG
+1268 
-1278 RIHKNKDDMRVLSE
+1278 
-1292 QDFL
+1292 

>member
-182 KELKKLITGVL
+182 RELKKLITGVL

-199 YAKDNVTKSD
+199 YAKDNVAKSNIASSNI
-209 TVSKEA
+209 VSTEDS
-215 AKNITGVSNGE
+215 KNITSVSNDE

-237 NAGYVN
+237 NAG
-243 TTSMSNSIEDL
+243 SID
-254 SEMASENKQISDNED
+254 
-269 NEEYSGADNAEYSD
+269 
-283 ADYDEEYDEDSE
+283 EYDEDSE
-295 DYSQADNWNQVDAL
+295 DDTQADNWNQVDAL

-320 TDEDEEAEREDRTG
+320 SDEDEEAESEDHTG
-334 IRSLAEAIVAGK
+334 MRSLAEAIVAGK
-346 EERKASRNKNKDDE
+346 EERKTSKYNKKKDDE
-360 DLSEDNLE
+360 EVLEDNLE

-411 KNTPKL
+411 KNIPKL
-417 TPEEIAANEA
+417 TAEEIAANEA

-432 AAALEAQR
+432 AAALEAQK

-458 VKSVSNTPSDKYKG
+458 AKGTSVAPSDKYKG

-486 MLSGKSDLRKKD
+486 MLSGNSDLRKKD

-505 FDKNKEG
+505 FDKDKEG

-582 PTIEDDDSYLDDDED
+582 PSIEDDDNNEIRPAIEDDDSYLDDDDED
-597 VYDDSV
+597 VYDDSA
-603 DETEKTP
+603 DTTENTANIEEIKETESIP
-610 ETVEENSV
+610 EAETVEEAK
-618 SENTVD
+618 D
-624 VEEKKESENISES
+624 
-637 ETNKETANISEAE
+637 
-650 TNEESKN
+650 
-657 IPEVEAVE
+657 IPEA
-665 ESKDIQEPEEVEAS
+665 
-679 ENKPEA
+679 
-685 EESENVP
+685 
-692 EIDAV
+692 
-697 EASAIVNEQENV
+697 
-709 PETVEESSVS
+709 ETVEEAKDIHEAETV
-719 ENTINSE
+719 E
-726 ETKETENISE
+726 EAKDIPETETVEEAKDIPE
-736 TEINEE
+736 TETVEE
-742 SKDIPEVETVG
+742 AKDIPEVETV
-753 ESKDIPEVKEVETP
+753 EEAKDIPEVETIEESDEYSK
-767 ATVNE
+767 VNE
-772 TKNVVEPEEDNK
+772 ESV
-784 TSEVS
+784 
-789 APIEEVKTLEETKEE
+789 PIEEIRTSEETEE
-804 KTVEAVSDEIEDDL
+804 IEETEEVRPVETVSDEDEIEDDL

-851 NTESEAETE
+851 NTEEEVETKVE
-860 TAKAEEDDQI
+860 MTKPEEDDQI
-870 EGQMTLDE
+870 EGQMTLEE

-885 NESDKPKDNEANELK
+885 NETDKTNDNEADEF
-900 DNATVESEDS
+900 SENTN
-910 EASDSE
+910 
-916 ISGETSSEESD
+916 ETSEEA
-927 IKTENEEAR
+927 TENA
-936 DVLKALEQV
+936 D
-945 EETSDE
+945 ETIDE
-951 VSSDILENANETS
+951 VSENTNETSEEATENADETIDEVTENANETS
-964 DKVAENSDETSDEV
+964 E
-978 SENANEASD
+978 EA
-987 KEAGNADEVSDKEAE
+987 
-1002 DVNKENVNE
+1002 
-1011 TLDTKSES
+1011 
-1019 DSKKS
+1019 
-1024 VEKSGDET
+1024 T
-1032 DKSSVPST
+1032 DKSSVASAD
-1040 GFVVK
+1040 FVVK

-1158 PNTIVDLMIAMKNY
+1158 PNTIIDLMIAMKNY

-1228 AIDEMGELALYA
+1228 TIDEMGELALYA

>member
-182 KELKKLITGVL
+182 RELKKLITGVL

-199 YAKDNVTKSD
+199 YAKDNVAKSNIASSNI
-209 TVSKEA
+209 VSTEDS
-215 AKNITGVSNGE
+215 KNITSVSNGE
-226 SDNLEVNASNV
+226 SDNLEVNTPNV
-237 NAGYVN
+237 NAG
-243 TTSMSNSIEDL
+243 SID
-254 SEMASENKQISDNED
+254 
-269 NEEYSGADNAEYSD
+269 
-283 ADYDEEYDEDSE
+283 EYDEDSE
-295 DYSQADNWNQVDAL
+295 DDTQADNWNQVDAL

-320 TDEDEEAEREDRTG
+320 SDEDEEAESEDHTG
-334 IRSLAEAIVAGK
+334 MRSLAEAIVAGK
-346 EERKASRNKNKDDE
+346 EERKTSKYNKKKDDE
-360 DLSEDNLE
+360 EVLEDNLE

-411 KNTPKL
+411 KNIPKL
-417 TPEEIAANEA
+417 TAEEIAANEA

-458 VKSVSNTPSDKYKG
+458 VKGTSGTPSDKYKG

-486 MLSGKSDLRKKD
+486 MLSGNSDLRKKD

-505 FDKNKEG
+505 FDKDKEG

-568 AFEMQIDDDNNEIR
+568 AFEMQIDDDNDEIRPTIEDDDNNEIR
-582 PTIEDDDSYLDDDED
+582 PAIEDDDSYLDDDDED
-597 VYDDSV
+597 VYDDSADTTENV
-603 DETEKTP
+603 KESENVSEVEEVKESEIINEPENVIEAENTPETAEENSATENTANVEEIKETESIP
-610 ETVEENSV
+610 EVETVEE
-618 SENTVD
+618 
-624 VEEKKESENISES
+624 
-637 ETNKETANISEAE
+637 A
-650 TNEESKN
+650 
-657 IPEVEAVE
+657 
-665 ESKDIQEPEEVEAS
+665 KDITKA
-679 ENKPEA
+679 
-685 EESENVP
+685 
-692 EIDAV
+692 
-697 EASAIVNEQENV
+697 
-709 PETVEESSVS
+709 ETVEEA
-719 ENTINSE
+719 
-726 ETKETENISE
+726 
-736 TEINEE
+736 
-742 SKDIPEVETVG
+742 KDIPEVETIV
-753 ESKDIPEVKEVETP
+753 ESDEYSK
-767 ATVNE
+767 VNE
-772 TKNVVEPEEDNK
+772 E
-784 TSEVS
+784 S
-789 APIEEVKTLEETKEE
+789 APIEEIRNSEDTEEVKPVET
-804 KTVEAVSDEIEDDL
+804 VSDEDEIEDDL

-851 NTESEAETE
+851 NTEEEVETKVE
-860 TAKAEEDDQI
+860 MTKPEEDDQI
-870 EGQMTLDE
+870 EGQMTLEE

-885 NESDKPKDNEANELK
+885 NEADKLKENANE
-900 DNATVESEDS
+900 TPE
-910 EASDSE
+910 EA
-916 ISGETSSEESD
+916 
-927 IKTENEEAR
+927 TENA
-936 DVLKALEQV
+936 D
-945 EETSDE
+945 ETIDE
-951 VSSDILENANETS
+951 VLENANETS
-964 DKVAENSDETSDEV
+964 EETTENTDETIDEV
-978 SENANEASD
+978 SENANETSE
-987 KEAGNADEVSDKEAE
+987 EA
-1002 DVNKENVNE
+1002 
-1011 TLDTKSES
+1011 
-1019 DSKKS
+1019 
-1024 VEKSGDET
+1024 T
-1032 DKSSVPST
+1032 DKSSVASA

-1065 MEEKIADT
+1065 MEEKIADI

-1087 KTNNVIITGSA
+1087 KTNNLIITGSA

-1158 PNTIVDLMIAMKNY
+1158 PNTIIDLMIAMKNY

-1228 AIDEMGELALYA
+1228 IIDEMGELALYA

>member
-182 KELKKLITGVL
+182 RELKKLITGVL

-199 YAKDNVTKSD
+199 YAKDNVAKSNIASSNI
-209 TVSKEA
+209 VSTEDS
-215 AKNITGVSNGE
+215 KNITSVSNGE
-226 SDNLEVNASNV
+226 SDNLEVNAPNV
-237 NAGYVN
+237 NAG
-243 TTSMSNSIEDL
+243 SID
-254 SEMASENKQISDNED
+254 
-269 NEEYSGADNAEYSD
+269 
-283 ADYDEEYDEDSE
+283 EYDEDSE
-295 DYSQADNWNQVDAL
+295 DDTQADNWNQVDAL

-320 TDEDEEAEREDRTG
+320 SDEDEEAESEDHTG
-334 IRSLAEAIVAGK
+334 MRSLAEAIVAGK
-346 EERKASRNKNKDDE
+346 EERKASKYNKKKDDE
-360 DLSEDNLE
+360 EVLEDNLE

-374 SDDDD
+374 SDDDN

-411 KNTPKL
+411 KNIPKL
-417 TPEEIAANEA
+417 TAEEIAANEA

-458 VKSVSNTPSDKYKG
+458 VKGTSGTPSDKYKG

-486 MLSGKSDLRKKD
+486 MLSGNSDLRKKD

-505 FDKNKEG
+505 FDKDKEG

-568 AFEMQIDDDNNEIR
+568 AFEMQIDDDNDEIR
-582 PTIEDDDSYLDDDED
+582 PTIEDDDNDEIRPAIEDDDSYLDDDDED
-597 VYDDSV
+597 VYDDSADTTENV
-603 DETEKTP
+603 KESENVSEVEEVEESEIINEPENVIETENTP
-610 ETVEENSV
+610 ETAEENSTTENTVNVEEIKETESIPEAETVEE
-618 SENTVD
+618 
-624 VEEKKESENISES
+624 
-637 ETNKETANISEAE
+637 A
-650 TNEESKN
+650 
-657 IPEVEAVE
+657 
-665 ESKDIQEPEEVEAS
+665 
-679 ENKPEA
+679 
-685 EESENVP
+685 
-692 EIDAV
+692 
-697 EASAIVNEQENV
+697 
-709 PETVEESSVS
+709 
-719 ENTINSE
+719 
-726 ETKETENISE
+726 
-736 TEINEE
+736 
-742 SKDIPEVETVG
+742 KDIPEVETVA
-753 ESKDIPEVKEVETP
+753 EAKDIPEAETAEEAKDIPEVETVEEAKDIPEVETIVESDEYSK
-767 ATVNE
+767 VNE
-772 TKNVVEPEEDNK
+772 E
-784 TSEVS
+784 S
-789 APIEEVKTLEETKEE
+789 APIEEIRNSEETEE
-804 KTVEAVSDEIEDDL
+804 VKSVETVSDEDEIEDDL

-851 NTESEAETE
+851 NTEEEVETKVE
-860 TAKAEEDDQI
+860 MTKPEEDDQI
-870 EGQMTLDE
+870 EGQMTLEE

-885 NESDKPKDNEANELK
+885 NEADKKNDNEADELK
-900 DNATVESEDS
+900 ENANETPE
-910 EASDSE
+910 EA
-916 ISGETSSEESD
+916 
-927 IKTENEEAR
+927 TENA
-936 DVLKALEQV
+936 D
-945 EETSDE
+945 ETIDE
-951 VSSDILENANETS
+951 VLENANETS
-964 DKVAENSDETSDEV
+964 EETTENTDETIDEV
-978 SENANEASD
+978 SENANETSE
-987 KEAGNADEVSDKEAE
+987 EA
-1002 DVNKENVNE
+1002 
-1011 TLDTKSES
+1011 
-1019 DSKKS
+1019 
-1024 VEKSGDET
+1024 T
-1032 DKSSVPST
+1032 DKSSVASAD
-1040 GFVVK
+1040 FVVK

-1050 EEYRSLFNDFVGTGS
+1050 KEYRSLFNDFVGTGS

-1228 AIDEMGELALYA
+1228 TIDEMGELALYA

>member
-182 KELKKLITGVL
+182 RELKKLITGVL

-199 YAKDNVTKSD
+199 YAKDNIASSNIASTEDS
-209 TVSKEA
+209 
-215 AKNITGVSNGE
+215 KNITSVSNGE
-226 SDNLEVNASNV
+226 TDNLEVNASDV
-237 NAGYVN
+237 NAG
-243 TTSMSNSIEDL
+243 SI
-254 SEMASENKQISDNED
+254 
-269 NEEYSGADNAEYSD
+269 
-283 ADYDEEYDEDSE
+283 DEHDEDSE
-295 DYSQADNWNQVDAL
+295 DDTQADNWNQVDAL

-320 TDEDEEAEREDRTG
+320 SDEDEETESEDHTG
-334 IRSLAEAIVAGK
+334 MRSLAEAIVAGK
-346 EERKASRNKNKDDE
+346 EERKTSKYNKKKDDE
-360 DLSEDNLE
+360 EVLEDNLE

-411 KNTPKL
+411 KNIPKL
-417 TPEEIAANEA
+417 TAEEIAANEA

-458 VKSVSNTPSDKYKG
+458 VKGTSGTPSDKYKG

-486 MLSGKSDLRKKD
+486 MLSGNSDLRKKD

-505 FDKNKEG
+505 FDKDKEG

-568 AFEMQIDDDNNEIR
+568 AFEMQIDDDNDEIRPTIEDDDNNEIR
-582 PTIEDDDSYLDDDED
+582 PAIEDDDSYLDDDDED
-597 VYDDSV
+597 VYDDSADTTENV
-603 DETEKTP
+603 KESENVSEVEEVEESEIINEPENVIEAENTPETAEENSATENTVNVEEIKETESIP
-610 ETVEENSV
+610 EVETVEE
-618 SENTVD
+618 
-624 VEEKKESENISES
+624 
-637 ETNKETANISEAE
+637 A
-650 TNEESKN
+650 
-657 IPEVEAVE
+657 
-665 ESKDIQEPEEVEAS
+665 
-679 ENKPEA
+679 
-685 EESENVP
+685 
-692 EIDAV
+692 
-697 EASAIVNEQENV
+697 
-709 PETVEESSVS
+709 
-719 ENTINSE
+719 
-726 ETKETENISE
+726 
-736 TEINEE
+736 
-742 SKDIPEVETVG
+742 KDIPEVETVG
-753 ESKDIPEVKEVETP
+753 EAKDIPEVETVEEAKDIPEAETVGEAKDIPEVETIVESDEYSK
-767 ATVNE
+767 VNE
-772 TKNVVEPEEDNK
+772 E
-784 TSEVS
+784 S
-789 APIEEVKTLEETKEE
+789 APIEEIRNSEETEE
-804 KTVEAVSDEIEDDL
+804 VKSVETVSDEDEIEDDL

-851 NTESEAETE
+851 NTEEEVETKVE
-860 TAKAEEDDQI
+860 MTKPEEDDQI
-870 EGQMTLDE
+870 EGQMTLEE

-885 NESDKPKDNEANELK
+885 NEADKTNDNESDELK
-900 DNATVESEDS
+900 ENTN
-910 EASDSE
+910 
-916 ISGETSSEESD
+916 ETSEEA
-927 IKTENEEAR
+927 TENA
-936 DVLKALEQV
+936 D
-945 EETSDE
+945 ETIDE
-951 VSSDILENANETS
+951 VLENANETS
-964 DKVAENSDETSDEV
+964 EEATENADETIDEV
-978 SENANEASD
+978 SENANETS
-987 KEAGNADEVSDKEAE
+987 E
-1002 DVNKENVNE
+1002 E
-1011 TLDTKSES
+1011 T
-1019 DSKKS
+1019 
-1024 VEKSGDET
+1024 T
-1032 DKSSVPST
+1032 DKSSVASA

-1050 EEYRSLFNDFVGTGS
+1050 KEYRSLFNDFVGTGS

-1228 AIDEMGELALYA
+1228 TIDEMGELALYA

>member
-182 KELKKLITGVL
+182 RELKKLITGVL

-199 YAKDNVTKSD
+199 YAKDNVAKSNIASSNI
-209 TVSKEA
+209 VSTEDS
-215 AKNITGVSNGE
+215 KNITSVSNGE
-226 SDNLEVNASNV
+226 SDNLEVNAPNV
-237 NAGYVN
+237 NAG
-243 TTSMSNSIEDL
+243 SID
-254 SEMASENKQISDNED
+254 
-269 NEEYSGADNAEYSD
+269 
-283 ADYDEEYDEDSE
+283 EYDEDSE
-295 DYSQADNWNQVDAL
+295 DDTQADNWNQVDAL

-320 TDEDEEAEREDRTG
+320 SDEDEGAESEDHTG
-334 IRSLAEAIVAGK
+334 MRSLAEAIVAGK
-346 EERKASRNKNKDDE
+346 EERKTSKYNKKKDDE
-360 DLSEDNLE
+360 EVLEDNLE

-411 KNTPKL
+411 KNIPKL
-417 TPEEIAANEA
+417 TAEEIAANEA

-458 VKSVSNTPSDKYKG
+458 VKGTSGTPSDKYKG

-486 MLSGKSDLRKKD
+486 MLSGNSDLRKKD

-505 FDKNKEG
+505 FDKDKEG

-568 AFEMQIDDDNNEIR
+568 AFEMQIDDDNDEIRPTIEEDDNNEIR
-582 PTIEDDDSYLDDDED
+582 PAIEDDDSYLDDDDED
-597 VYDDSV
+597 VYDDSA
-603 DETEKTP
+603 DTTEN
-610 ETVEENSV
+610 V
-618 SENTVD
+618 
-624 VEEKKESENISES
+624 KESENVSEVEEVEES
-637 ETNKETANISEAE
+637 EIINEPENVIEAENTPETAEENSATENTVNVDEIKET
-650 TNEESKN
+650 ES
-657 IPEVEAVE
+657 IPEV
-665 ESKDIQEPEEVEAS
+665 K
-679 ENKPEA
+679 
-685 EESENVP
+685 
-692 EIDAV
+692 
-697 EASAIVNEQENV
+697 
-709 PETVEESSVS
+709 TVEEA
-719 ENTINSE
+719 
-726 ETKETENISE
+726 
-736 TEINEE
+736 
-742 SKDIPEVETVG
+742 KDIPEVETVG
-753 ESKDIPEVKEVETP
+753 EAKDIPEVETVEEAKDIPEAETVGEAKDIPEVETIVESDEYSK
-767 ATVNE
+767 VNE
-772 TKNVVEPEEDNK
+772 E
-784 TSEVS
+784 S
-789 APIEEVKTLEETKEE
+789 APIEEIRNSEETEE
-804 KTVEAVSDEIEDDL
+804 VKSVETVSDEDEIEDDL

-851 NTESEAETE
+851 NTEEEVETKVE
-860 TAKAEEDDQI
+860 MTKPEEDDQI
-870 EGQMTLDE
+870 EGQMTLEE

-885 NESDKPKDNEANELK
+885 NEADKTNDNESDELK
-900 DNATVESEDS
+900 ENTN
-910 EASDSE
+910 
-916 ISGETSSEESD
+916 ETSKEA
-927 IKTENEEAR
+927 TENA
-936 DVLKALEQV
+936 D
-945 EETSDE
+945 ETIDE
-951 VSSDILENANETS
+951 VLENANETS
-964 DKVAENSDETSDEV
+964 EEATENADETIDEV
-978 SENANEASD
+978 SENANETSE
-987 KEAGNADEVSDKEAE
+987 EA
-1002 DVNKENVNE
+1002 
-1011 TLDTKSES
+1011 
-1019 DSKKS
+1019 
-1024 VEKSGDET
+1024 T
-1032 DKSSVPST
+1032 DKSSVASAD
-1040 GFVVK
+1040 FVVK

-1158 PNTIVDLMIAMKNY
+1158 PNTIIDLMIAMKNY

-1228 AIDEMGELALYA
+1228 IIDEMGELALYA

>member
-182 KELKKLITGVL
+182 RELKKLITGVL

-199 YAKDNVTKSD
+199 YAKDNVAKSNIASSNI
-209 TVSKEA
+209 VSTEDS
-215 AKNITGVSNGE
+215 KNITSVSNGE
-226 SDNLEVNASNV
+226 SDNLEVNAPNV
-237 NAGYVN
+237 NAG
-243 TTSMSNSIEDL
+243 SID
-254 SEMASENKQISDNED
+254 
-269 NEEYSGADNAEYSD
+269 
-283 ADYDEEYDEDSE
+283 EYDEDSE
-295 DYSQADNWNQVDAL
+295 DDTQADNWNQVDAL
-309 GRERVSKVNEE
+309 GRERISKVNEE
-320 TDEDEEAEREDRTG
+320 SDEDEETESEDHTG
-334 IRSLAEAIVAGK
+334 MRSLAEAIVAGK
-346 EERKASRNKNKDDE
+346 EERKTSKYNKKKDDE
-360 DLSEDNLE
+360 EVLEDNLE

-411 KNTPKL
+411 KNIPKL
-417 TPEEIAANEA
+417 TAEEIAANEA

-458 VKSVSNTPSDKYKG
+458 VKGTSGTPSDKYKG

-486 MLSGKSDLRKKD
+486 MLSGNSDLKKKD

-505 FDKNKEG
+505 FDKDKEG

-568 AFEMQIDDDNNEIR
+568 AFEMQIDDDNDEIRPTIEDDDNNEIR
-582 PTIEDDDSYLDDDED
+582 PAIEDDDSYLDDDDED
-597 VYDDSV
+597 VYDDSADTTENV
-603 DETEKTP
+603 KESENVSEVEEVEESEIINEPENVIETENTP
-610 ETVEENSV
+610 ETAEENSTTENTVNVEAIKETVEETKDIP
-618 SENTVD
+618 EAEI
-624 VEEKKESENISES
+624 VEEAKDIP
-637 ETNKETANISEAE
+637 EAE
-650 TNEESKN
+650 T
-657 IPEVEAVE
+657 VGEA
-665 ESKDIQEPEEVEAS
+665 
-679 ENKPEA
+679 
-685 EESENVP
+685 
-692 EIDAV
+692 
-697 EASAIVNEQENV
+697 
-709 PETVEESSVS
+709 
-719 ENTINSE
+719 
-726 ETKETENISE
+726 
-736 TEINEE
+736 
-742 SKDIPEVETVG
+742 KDIPEVETV
-753 ESKDIPEVKEVETP
+753 EEAKDIPEVETIVESDEYSK
-767 ATVNE
+767 VNE
-772 TKNVVEPEEDNK
+772 E
-784 TSEVS
+784 S
-789 APIEEVKTLEETKEE
+789 APIEEIRNSEETEE
-804 KTVEAVSDEIEDDL
+804 VKSVETVSDEDEIEDDL

-851 NTESEAETE
+851 NTEEEVETKVE
-860 TAKAEEDDQI
+860 MTKPEEDDQI
-870 EGQMTLDE
+870 EGQMTLEE

-885 NESDKPKDNEANELK
+885 NEADKTNDNEADELK
-900 DNATVESEDS
+900 
-910 EASDSE
+910 
-916 ISGETSSEESD
+916 
-927 IKTENEEAR
+927 
-936 DVLKALEQV
+936 
-945 EETSDE
+945 
-951 VSSDILENANETS
+951 ENANETPEE
-964 DKVAENSDETSDEV
+964 ATENADETIDEVLESANETSEETTENTDETIDEV
-978 SENANEASD
+978 SENANETSE
-987 KEAGNADEVSDKEAE
+987 EA
-1002 DVNKENVNE
+1002 
-1011 TLDTKSES
+1011 
-1019 DSKKS
+1019 
-1024 VEKSGDET
+1024 T
-1032 DKSSVPST
+1032 DKSSVASAD
-1040 GFVVK
+1040 FVVK

-1050 EEYRSLFNDFVGTGS
+1050 KEYRSLFNDFVGTGS

-1228 AIDEMGELALYA
+1228 TIDEMGELALYA

>member
-182 KELKKLITGVL
+182 RELKKLITGVL

-199 YAKDNVTKSD
+199 YAKDNVAKSNIASSNI
-209 TVSKEA
+209 VSTEDS
-215 AKNITGVSNGE
+215 KNITSVSNGE
-226 SDNLEVNASNV
+226 SDNLEVNAPNV
-237 NAGYVN
+237 NAG
-243 TTSMSNSIEDL
+243 SID
-254 SEMASENKQISDNED
+254 
-269 NEEYSGADNAEYSD
+269 
-283 ADYDEEYDEDSE
+283 EYDEDSE
-295 DYSQADNWNQVDAL
+295 DDTQADNWNQVDAL

-320 TDEDEEAEREDRTG
+320 SDEDEEAESEDHTG
-334 IRSLAEAIVAGK
+334 MRSLAEAIVAGK
-346 EERKASRNKNKDDE
+346 EERKTLKYNKKKDDE
-360 DLSEDNLE
+360 EVLEDNLE

-411 KNTPKL
+411 KNIPKL
-417 TPEEIAANEA
+417 TAEEIAANEA

-458 VKSVSNTPSDKYKG
+458 VKGTSGTPSDKYKG

-486 MLSGKSDLRKKD
+486 MLSGNSDLRKKD

-505 FDKNKEG
+505 FDKDKEG

-568 AFEMQIDDDNNEIR
+568 AFEMQIDDDNDEIRPTIEDDDNNEIR
-582 PTIEDDDSYLDDDED
+582 PAIEDDDSYLDDDDED
-597 VYDDSV
+597 VYDDSADTTENV
-603 DETEKTP
+603 KESENVSEVEEVEESEIINEPENVIEAENTPETAEENSATENTVNVEEIKETGSIP
-610 ETVEENSV
+610 EVETVEE
-618 SENTVD
+618 
-624 VEEKKESENISES
+624 
-637 ETNKETANISEAE
+637 A
-650 TNEESKN
+650 
-657 IPEVEAVE
+657 
-665 ESKDIQEPEEVEAS
+665 
-679 ENKPEA
+679 
-685 EESENVP
+685 
-692 EIDAV
+692 
-697 EASAIVNEQENV
+697 
-709 PETVEESSVS
+709 
-719 ENTINSE
+719 
-726 ETKETENISE
+726 
-736 TEINEE
+736 
-742 SKDIPEVETVG
+742 KDIPEVETVE
-753 ESKDIPEVKEVETP
+753 ESKDIPEAGTAEEAKDIPEAEIVKEAKDIPEVETIVESDEYSK
-767 ATVNE
+767 VNE
-772 TKNVVEPEEDNK
+772 E
-784 TSEVS
+784 S
-789 APIEEVKTLEETKEE
+789 APIEEIRNSEETEE
-804 KTVEAVSDEIEDDL
+804 VKSVETVSDEDEIEDDL

-851 NTESEAETE
+851 NTEEEVETKVE
-860 TAKAEEDDQI
+860 MTKPEEDDQI
-870 EGQMTLDE
+870 EGQMTLEE

-885 NESDKPKDNEANELK
+885 NEADKTNDNEADELK
-900 DNATVESEDS
+900 
-910 EASDSE
+910 
-916 ISGETSSEESD
+916 
-927 IKTENEEAR
+927 
-936 DVLKALEQV
+936 
-945 EETSDE
+945 
-951 VSSDILENANETS
+951 ENANETPEE
-964 DKVAENSDETSDEV
+964 ATENADETIDEV
-978 SENANEASD
+978 SENANETSE
-987 KEAGNADEVSDKEAE
+987 EA
-1002 DVNKENVNE
+1002 
-1011 TLDTKSES
+1011 
-1019 DSKKS
+1019 
-1024 VEKSGDET
+1024 T
-1032 DKSSVPST
+1032 DKSSVASA

-1065 MEEKIADT
+1065 MEEKIADI

-1158 PNTIVDLMIAMKNY
+1158 PNTIIDLMIAMKNY

-1228 AIDEMGELALYA
+1228 IIDEMGELALYA

>member
-182 KELKKLITGVL
+182 RELKKLITGVL

-199 YAKDNVTKSD
+199 YAKDNVAKSNIASSNIVPTED
-209 TVSKEA
+209 S
-215 AKNITGVSNGE
+215 KNITSVSNGE
-226 SDNLEVNASNV
+226 SDNLEVNAPNV
-237 NAGYVN
+237 NAG
-243 TTSMSNSIEDL
+243 SID
-254 SEMASENKQISDNED
+254 
-269 NEEYSGADNAEYSD
+269 
-283 ADYDEEYDEDSE
+283 EYDEDSE
-295 DYSQADNWNQVDAL
+295 DDTQADNWNQVDAL

-320 TDEDEEAEREDRTG
+320 SDEDEEAESEDHTG
-334 IRSLAEAIVAGK
+334 MRSLAEAIVAGK
-346 EERKASRNKNKDDE
+346 EERKTSKYNKKKDDE
-360 DLSEDNLE
+360 EVLEDNLE

-374 SDDDD
+374 SDDD

-411 KNTPKL
+411 KNIPKL
-417 TPEEIAANEA
+417 TAEEIAANEA

-458 VKSVSNTPSDKYKG
+458 VKGTSGTPSDKYKG

-486 MLSGKSDLRKKD
+486 MLSGNSDLKKKD

-505 FDKNKEG
+505 FDKDKEG

-568 AFEMQIDDDNNEIR
+568 AFEMQIDDDNDEIRPTIEDDDNNEIR
-582 PTIEDDDSYLDDDED
+582 PAIEDDDSYLDDDDED
-597 VYDDSV
+597 VYDDSA
-603 DETEKTP
+603 DTTEN
-610 ETVEENSV
+610 V
-618 SENTVD
+618 
-624 VEEKKESENISES
+624 KESENVSEVEEVEES
-637 ETNKETANISEAE
+637 EIINEPENVIETENTPETAEENSATENTVNVEEIKET
-650 TNEESKN
+650 ES
-657 IPEVEAVE
+657 IPEVE
-665 ESKDIQEPEEVEAS
+665 
-679 ENKPEA
+679 
-685 EESENVP
+685 
-692 EIDAV
+692 
-697 EASAIVNEQENV
+697 
-709 PETVEESSVS
+709 TVEGA
-719 ENTINSE
+719 
-726 ETKETENISE
+726 
-736 TEINEE
+736 
-742 SKDIPEVETVG
+742 KDIPEVETV
-753 ESKDIPEVKEVETP
+753 EEAKDIPEAETAEEAKDIPEVETVEEAKDIPEVETIVESDEYSK
-767 ATVNE
+767 VNE
-772 TKNVVEPEEDNK
+772 E
-784 TSEVS
+784 S
-789 APIEEVKTLEETKEE
+789 APIEEIRNSEETEE
-804 KTVEAVSDEIEDDL
+804 VKSVETVSDEDEIEDDL
-818 IDEPTKRIDRA
+818 IDEPTKRIDRV

-851 NTESEAETE
+851 NTEEEVETKVE
-860 TAKAEEDDQI
+860 MTKPEEDDQI
-870 EGQMTLDE
+870 EGQMTLEE

-885 NESDKPKDNEANELK
+885 NEADKTNDNEADELK
-900 DNATVESEDS
+900 ENANETPE
-910 EASDSE
+910 EA
-916 ISGETSSEESD
+916 
-927 IKTENEEAR
+927 TENA
-936 DVLKALEQV
+936 D
-945 EETSDE
+945 ETIDE
-951 VSSDILENANETS
+951 VLENANETS
-964 DKVAENSDETSDEV
+964 EETTENTDETIDEV
-978 SENANEASD
+978 SENANETSE
-987 KEAGNADEVSDKEAE
+987 EA
-1002 DVNKENVNE
+1002 
-1011 TLDTKSES
+1011 
-1019 DSKKS
+1019 
-1024 VEKSGDET
+1024 T
-1032 DKSSVPST
+1032 DKSSVASAD
-1040 GFVVK
+1040 FVVK

-1050 EEYRSLFNDFVGTGS
+1050 KEYRSLFNDFVGTGS

-1158 PNTIVDLMIAMKNY
+1158 PNTIIDLMIAMKNY

-1228 AIDEMGELALYA
+1228 TIDEMGELALYA

>member
-199 YAKDNVTKSD
+199 YAKDNVAKSNTASSN
-209 TVSKEA
+209 TVSKEVS
-215 AKNITGVSNGE
+215 KNITGVSNGE
-226 SDNLEVNASNV
+226 SDNLEANTSNV
-237 NAGYVN
+237 NAGSVN
-243 TTSMSNSIEDL
+243 ATSMSNSIDDL
-254 SEMASENKQISDNED
+254 TEMASANKQISDNED

-309 GRERVSKVNEE
+309 GRERVSKVSEE
-320 TDEDEEAEREDRTG
+320 TDEDEEAESEDHTG

-346 EERKASRNKNKDDE
+346 EERKASKYNKKKDDE

-417 TPEEIAANEA
+417 TAEEIAANEA

-458 VKSVSNTPSDKYKG
+458 IKSTSGTPSDKYKG
-472 MTADEI
+472 MSADEI

-486 MLSGKSDLRKKD
+486 MLSGNSDLRKKD

-582 PTIEDDDSYLDDDED
+582 PTIEEDDSYLDDDED

-603 DETEKTP
+603 DETE
-610 ETVEENSV
+610 
-618 SENTVD
+618 D
-624 VEEKKESENISES
+624 V
-637 ETNKETANISEAE
+637 KET
-650 TNEESKN
+650 
-657 IPEVEAVE
+657 
-665 ESKDIQEPEEVEAS
+665 

-685 EESENVP
+685 EELETLPEVEEVETSANVNATENEP
-692 EIDAV
+692 E
-697 EASAIVNEQENV
+697 VNE
-709 PETVEESSVS
+709 ESKD
-719 ENTINSE
+719 ISE
-726 ETKETENISE
+726 EEAV
-736 TEINEE
+736 EE
-742 SKDIPEVETVG
+742 SKDIPEVETVE
-753 ESKDIPEVKEVETP
+753 ESK
-767 ATVNE
+767 
-772 TKNVVEPEEDNK
+772 EDNK
-784 TSEVS
+784 ASEVS
-789 APIEEVKTLEETKEE
+789 APIEEVRTLEETKEE

-818 IDEPTKRIDRA
+818 IDGPTKRIDRA

-851 NTESEAETE
+851 NTEEEVKAKTE
-860 TAKAEEDDQI
+860 MTKSEEDDQI

-878 VLAEFKD
+878 VMAEFK
-885 NESDKPKDNEANELK
+885 NNEA
-900 DNATVESEDS
+900 AESEDS
-910 EASDSE
+910 EVSDSD
-916 ISGETSSEESD
+916 ISDKTLSGESD
-927 IKTENEEAR
+927 IKTNNDEAR

-945 EETSDE
+945 EETTDE
-951 VSSDILENANETS
+951 VSDDILENANEAS
-964 DKVAENSDETSDEV
+964 EEAA
-978 SENANEASD
+978 ENANEAS
-987 KEAGNADEVSDKEAE
+987 EEVAENANEVSEEAA
-1002 DVNKENVNE
+1002 ENVNE
-1011 TLDTKSES
+1011 VSEEVTEEVTEDVNETLETESES
-1019 DSKKS
+1019 NSKKS
-1024 VEKSGDET
+1024 VEESESDSRKSVEKPEDKT
-1032 DKSSVPST
+1032 DKSSVAST

-1158 PNTIVDLMIAMKNY
+1158 PNTIIDLMIAMKNY

>member
-182 KELKKLITGVL
+182 RELKKLITGVL

-199 YAKDNVTKSD
+199 YAKDNVAKSNI
-209 TVSKEA
+209 VSTEDS
-215 AKNITGVSNGE
+215 KNITSVSNGE

-237 NAGYVN
+237 NAG
-243 TTSMSNSIEDL
+243 SID
-254 SEMASENKQISDNED
+254 
-269 NEEYSGADNAEYSD
+269 
-283 ADYDEEYDEDSE
+283 EYDEDSE
-295 DYSQADNWNQVDAL
+295 DDTQADNWNQVDAL

-320 TDEDEEAEREDRTG
+320 SDEDEEAESEDHTG
-334 IRSLAEAIVAGK
+334 MRSLAEAIVAGK
-346 EERKASRNKNKDDE
+346 EERKTSKYNKKKDDE
-360 DLSEDNLE
+360 EVLEDNLE

-411 KNTPKL
+411 KNIPKL
-417 TPEEIAANEA
+417 TAEEIAANEA

-458 VKSVSNTPSDKYKG
+458 VKGTSGTPSDKYKG

-486 MLSGKSDLRKKD
+486 MLSGNSDLRKKD

-505 FDKNKEG
+505 FDKDKEG

-568 AFEMQIDDDNNEIR
+568 AFEMQIDDDNDEIRPTIEDDDNNEIR
-582 PTIEDDDSYLDDDED
+582 PAIEDDDSYLDDDDED
-597 VYDDSV
+597 VYDDSADTTENV
-603 DETEKTP
+603 KESENVSEVEEVEESEIINEPENVTEAENTPETAEENSATENTVNVEEIKETESIP
-610 ETVEENSV
+610 EAETVEEAK
-618 SENTVD
+618 D
-624 VEEKKESENISES
+624 
-637 ETNKETANISEAE
+637 
-650 TNEESKN
+650 
-657 IPEVEAVE
+657 IPEVETIAE
-665 ESKDIQEPEEVEAS
+665 AKDI
-679 ENKPEA
+679 PEA
-685 EESENVP
+685 ETAE
-692 EIDAV
+692 
-697 EASAIVNEQENV
+697 EA
-709 PETVEESSVS
+709 
-719 ENTINSE
+719 
-726 ETKETENISE
+726 
-736 TEINEE
+736 
-742 SKDIPEVETVG
+742 KDIPEVETV
-753 ESKDIPEVKEVETP
+753 EEAKDIPEVETIVESDEYSK
-767 ATVNE
+767 VNE
-772 TKNVVEPEEDNK
+772 E
-784 TSEVS
+784 S
-789 APIEEVKTLEETKEE
+789 APIEEIRNSEETEE
-804 KTVEAVSDEIEDDL
+804 VKSVETVSDEDKIEDDL

-851 NTESEAETE
+851 NTEEEVETKVE
-860 TAKAEEDDQI
+860 MTKPEEDDQI
-870 EGQMTLDE
+870 EGQMTLEE

-885 NESDKPKDNEANELK
+885 NEADKKNDNEADELK
-900 DNATVESEDS
+900 ENANETPE
-910 EASDSE
+910 EA
-916 ISGETSSEESD
+916 
-927 IKTENEEAR
+927 TENA
-936 DVLKALEQV
+936 D
-945 EETSDE
+945 ETIDE
-951 VSSDILENANETS
+951 VLENANETS
-964 DKVAENSDETSDEV
+964 EETTENTDETIDEV
-978 SENANEASD
+978 SENANETSE
-987 KEAGNADEVSDKEAE
+987 EA
-1002 DVNKENVNE
+1002 
-1011 TLDTKSES
+1011 
-1019 DSKKS
+1019 
-1024 VEKSGDET
+1024 T
-1032 DKSSVPST
+1032 DKSSVASAD
-1040 GFVVK
+1040 FVVK

-1050 EEYRSLFNDFVGTGS
+1050 KEYRSLFNDFVGTGS

-1228 AIDEMGELALYA
+1228 TIDEMGELALYA

>member
-182 KELKKLITGVL
+182 RELKKLITGVL

-199 YAKDNVTKSD
+199 YAKDNVAKSNIASSNI
-209 TVSKEA
+209 VSTEDS
-215 AKNITGVSNGE
+215 KNITSVSNGE
-226 SDNLEVNASNV
+226 SDNLEVNAPNV
-237 NAGYVN
+237 NAG
-243 TTSMSNSIEDL
+243 SID
-254 SEMASENKQISDNED
+254 
-269 NEEYSGADNAEYSD
+269 
-283 ADYDEEYDEDSE
+283 EYDEDSE
-295 DYSQADNWNQVDAL
+295 DDTQADNWNQVDAL

-320 TDEDEEAEREDRTG
+320 SDEDEEAESEDHTG
-334 IRSLAEAIVAGK
+334 MRSLAEAIVAGK
-346 EERKASRNKNKDDE
+346 EERKTLKYNKKKDDE
-360 DLSEDNLE
+360 EVLEDNLE

-411 KNTPKL
+411 KNIPKL
-417 TPEEIAANEA
+417 TAEEIAANEA

-458 VKSVSNTPSDKYKG
+458 VKGTSGTPSDKYKG

-486 MLSGKSDLRKKD
+486 MLSGNSDLRKKD

-505 FDKNKEG
+505 FDKDKEG

-568 AFEMQIDDDNNEIR
+568 AFEMQIDDDNDEIRPTIEDDDNNEIR
-582 PTIEDDDSYLDDDED
+582 PAIEDDDSYLDDDDED
-597 VYDDSV
+597 VYDDSADTTENV
-603 DETEKTP
+603 KESENVSEVEEVEESEIINEPENVIEAENTPETAEENSATENTVNVEEIKETGSIP
-610 ETVEENSV
+610 EVETVEE
-618 SENTVD
+618 
-624 VEEKKESENISES
+624 
-637 ETNKETANISEAE
+637 A
-650 TNEESKN
+650 
-657 IPEVEAVE
+657 
-665 ESKDIQEPEEVEAS
+665 
-679 ENKPEA
+679 
-685 EESENVP
+685 
-692 EIDAV
+692 
-697 EASAIVNEQENV
+697 
-709 PETVEESSVS
+709 
-719 ENTINSE
+719 
-726 ETKETENISE
+726 
-736 TEINEE
+736 
-742 SKDIPEVETVG
+742 KDIPEVETVE
-753 ESKDIPEVKEVETP
+753 ESKDIPEAETAEEAKDIPEAEIVKEAKDIPEVETIVESDEYSK
-767 ATVNE
+767 VNE
-772 TKNVVEPEEDNK
+772 E
-784 TSEVS
+784 S
-789 APIEEVKTLEETKEE
+789 APIEEIRNSEETEE
-804 KTVEAVSDEIEDDL
+804 VKSVETVSDEDEIEDDL

-851 NTESEAETE
+851 NTEEEVETKVE
-860 TAKAEEDDQI
+860 MTKPEEDDQI
-870 EGQMTLDE
+870 EGQMTLEE

-885 NESDKPKDNEANELK
+885 NEADKTNDNEADELK
-900 DNATVESEDS
+900 
-910 EASDSE
+910 
-916 ISGETSSEESD
+916 
-927 IKTENEEAR
+927 
-936 DVLKALEQV
+936 
-945 EETSDE
+945 
-951 VSSDILENANETS
+951 ENANETPEE
-964 DKVAENSDETSDEV
+964 ATENADETIDEV
-978 SENANEASD
+978 SENANETSE
-987 KEAGNADEVSDKEAE
+987 EA
-1002 DVNKENVNE
+1002 
-1011 TLDTKSES
+1011 
-1019 DSKKS
+1019 
-1024 VEKSGDET
+1024 T
-1032 DKSSVPST
+1032 DKSSVASA

-1065 MEEKIADT
+1065 MEEKIADI

-1158 PNTIVDLMIAMKNY
+1158 PNTIIDLMIAMKNY

-1228 AIDEMGELALYA
+1228 IIDEMGELALYA

>member
-199 YAKDNVTKSD
+199 YAKDNVAKSNTASSN
-209 TVSKEA
+209 TVSKEVS
-215 AKNITGVSNGE
+215 KNITGVSNGE
-226 SDNLEVNASNV
+226 SDNLEANTSNV
-237 NAGYVN
+237 NAGSVN
-243 TTSMSNSIEDL
+243 ATSMSNSIDDL
-254 SEMASENKQISDNED
+254 TEMASANKQISDNED

-309 GRERVSKVNEE
+309 GRERVSKVSEE
-320 TDEDEEAEREDRTG
+320 TDEDEEAESEDHTG

-346 EERKASRNKNKDDE
+346 EERKASKYNKKKDDE

-417 TPEEIAANEA
+417 TAEEIAANEA

-458 VKSVSNTPSDKYKG
+458 IKSTSSTPSDKYKG
-472 MTADEI
+472 MSADEI

-486 MLSGKSDLRKKD
+486 MLSGNSDLRKKD

-582 PTIEDDDSYLDDDED
+582 PTIEEDDSYLDDDED

-603 DETEKTP
+603 DETE
-610 ETVEENSV
+610 
-618 SENTVD
+618 D
-624 VEEKKESENISES
+624 V
-637 ETNKETANISEAE
+637 KET
-650 TNEESKN
+650 
-657 IPEVEAVE
+657 
-665 ESKDIQEPEEVEAS
+665 

-685 EESENVP
+685 EELETLP
-692 EIDAV
+692 E
-697 EASAIVNEQENV
+697 
-709 PETVEESSVS
+709 VEEVETSANVNAT
-719 ENTINSE
+719 ENEPEVIEESKDISE
-726 ETKETENISE
+726 EEAV
-736 TEINEE
+736 EE
-742 SKDIPEVETVG
+742 SKDIPEVETVE
-753 ESKDIPEVKEVETP
+753 ESK
-767 ATVNE
+767 
-772 TKNVVEPEEDNK
+772 EDNK
-784 TSEVS
+784 ASEVS
-789 APIEEVKTLEETKEE
+789 APIEEVRTLEETKEE

-818 IDEPTKRIDRA
+818 IDGPTKRIDRA

-851 NTESEAETE
+851 NTEEEVKAKTE
-860 TAKAEEDDQI
+860 MTKSEEDDQI

-878 VLAEFKD
+878 VMAEFK
-885 NESDKPKDNEANELK
+885 NNEA
-900 DNATVESEDS
+900 AESEDS
-910 EASDSE
+910 EVSDSD
-916 ISGETSSEESD
+916 ISDKTLSGESD
-927 IKTENEEAR
+927 IKTNNDEAR

-945 EETSDE
+945 EETTDE
-951 VSSDILENANETS
+951 VSDDILENANEAS
-964 DKVAENSDETSDEV
+964 EEAA
-978 SENANEASD
+978 ENANEAS
-987 KEAGNADEVSDKEAE
+987 EEVAENANEVSEEAA
-1002 DVNKENVNE
+1002 ENVNE
-1011 TLDTKSES
+1011 VSEEVTEEVTEDVNETLETESESNSKKSVEESES

-1024 VEKSGDET
+1024 VEKPEDKT
-1032 DKSSVPST
+1032 DKSSVAST

-1158 PNTIVDLMIAMKNY
+1158 PNTIIDLMIAMKNY